1 MNATFRRVVRRFGWL
16 SSVSSAAIFAVL
28 PAFADVVADGTTST
42 NVTTSGTTTNVT
54 AGTIQNGTAFNT
66 FSQFNVN
73 AGTTV
78 NVYQPV
84 NTGALVNIVNGGQSA
99 INGTLNAGLGAPG
112 AAPVATGSNV
122 FFVNSDGFVVS
133 STGTINAGQ
142 LTMSAPTPGFVN
154 DLTNEAKGNFTAS
167 VDTPT
172 AQLFAGSEPLSDGGQ
187 ITVDGQI
194 NATRLA
200 LRSGGLG
207 MMLNG
212 RIKVEDPTSVD
223 PVSVGVNT
231 DGTPQAAGLVTQG
244 GVIRL
249 VSKGTLKTTASSDI
263 TAKRGTNLVG
273 SQGGGVVL
281 GQAKGDVTVDGKI
294 DVSASGTTLG
304 AGGTVFL
311 FTEGSAAMG
320 SSLDVKATSVA
331 GDGGAFVLRA
341 GGVTSPLQAAQGD
354 LSARGS
360 FDMSTSSA
368 TGKAGSVFLRGQ
380 NVSTT
385 GQITTKGGDLVFAA
399 DKNVTL
405 SHDIS
410 TRAGDAAYPL
420 TGDPGAGTAGSI
432 LVAAQDI
439 NVESGTT
446 LRADST
452 AADGGGLIL
461 LSARSFNTG
470 IAWAINPDSESASI
484 TIDNADLKSGSI
496 VVNSVATVSNTLG
509 STDQTVEE
517 QQVDNLEGGTT
528 EQQMTD
534 QINNGLTVMSN
545 LIQQGATTINSMIP
559 LQVQLLDAQ
568 SHVKI
573 NNSKLT
579 ADGNW
584 KNTAITPTALS
595 SGTPSNNGQL
605 GSTGLLEDTYSF
617 LSTPQLNFNSSAQDV
632 VDNITGSLI
641 GGGAP
646 YSLTLK
652 LPSAWDPSSDA
663 LVVQSHAQTT
673 YSISPKAYALGVVMA
688 NSNVESQVL
697 LDGSSLTTKAGDIRL
712 ASTASEDHTVSI
724 AASKVKDYAGALVV
738 TTRELKNQLLVK
750 GGSLTSAGALNA
762 GAFTGKSHSITT
774 GANAGTEGIGAVAIS
789 VDVSQST
796 TEAALGGTIKTGGA
810 LNLDAETLFFNK
822 VHATTATMGVADPS
836 KLIGKKRAANNPMV
850 QAIPSA
856 QGQLQGK
863 PVDPNRPAHIGFGV
877 AIDVQ
882 VDNDNTFAT
891 LGGDYHDFSNVDA
904 LTALGTTLVTATG
917 QPVSVNSAYRFAGP
931 TEGGSSLSRSVSA
944 AFGKLNFAAQR
955 ALDKYNA
962 KHPSSQITQDE
973 LMGKYSQALML
984 TGSVSTMSGKTQ
996 AEIGKDATVNA
1007 AAATV
1012 QSVTRF
1018 PHADPLGDIR
1028 DKWTQFVGQIT
1039 DYTELPSDPSDPTQL
1054 TPPDAPGLIDTIN
1067 PLNFITTDVKSKA
1080 TAPMPKDGSRPVVPE
1095 DQQKLAIGITANV
1108 FNTDN
1113 TTDAVVRNGAVLN
1126 LSGDL
1131 NVLSRQES
1139 LFLHLANLP
1148 KSNPLKGDAEG
1159 AIGVGINIDR
1169 IGSEVSSVIESGA
1182 EVNAVTN
1189 GVNVDAYTRNIAGI
1203 LSFSGGQGTK
1213 TAVNATVATNIA
1225 HAQTVARIGD
1235 DASITGG
1242 AVAISAKDESVE
1254 WAAAGAISA
1263 SENLGVG
1270 ASAGLNISGRKVW
1283 AGIGP
1288 ADETS
1293 ALSGTGNTVIDAE
1306 SLAITAENATT
1317 DVVVG
1322 VAGSKV
1328 QGKPAQQDDPQST
1341 GGTTNQDGSNEDDM
1355 IIPSWLFADDEDQA
1369 VNDQQNLQTPAD
1381 SEGNQQKTGWA
1392 VTGVASLN
1400 LSLGNETV
1408 AALNTAGKIE
1418 LGAELTQTAKN
1429 TALQIAGGGAVSAGL
1444 GKAQDTNALAGAFSV
1459 MVDTRELR
1467 SEVTGAT
1474 INAGGAV
1481 TIGAE
1486 DHATVV
1492 NVAVGGAGTSRGD
1505 IALAGSVAVAVLDGG
1520 STATVKDASITSDA
1534 LSVNATD
1541 GSTTVSVG
1549 GAVGINMDKTKGSG
1563 VGIGIA
1569 VNTVTRSAGASITG
1583 ASTIDTG
1590 AFGITADSTQSIY
1603 GFGVSAGKGKT
1614 GIAGSISVNNIT
1626 GGARADVTGNGAGS
1640 DRMGISA
1647 SSINVDVTEANTI
1660 FSLGGALANG
1670 DNAVGGA
1677 ATVNVIT
1684 STSGATLTDA
1694 KVNGQGGTGG
1704 TGAITMVA
1712 DGSST
1717 ISSIAVAGGVS
1728 DQQTAAGVGLS
1739 ANNISATLEVSAAG
1753 TEALEA
1759 QSIALTATNSREIN
1773 SLGGG
1778 AAASNG
1784 SAGGFASTLNLLTAN
1799 TTSINLANANLS
1811 TIDTG
1816 AISATATAT
1825 GTIRSAAVALSASRD
1840 TSLGGAVTVNVSTA
1854 TTQISSLG
1862 ATLDAGGALS
1872 LNADDTGTIESLAGG
1887 AVLSANGSGVGGAIS
1902 ANFIAHDTGVL
1913 TNGATLSGEGVTLGA
1928 TNGSTLK
1935 SAAVGL
1941 TLTGAGPTAVAG
1953 SLAIGD
1959 IGNTTAVDA
1968 TNTAIDAGTGAISLG
1983 ATRTGQISILS
1994 GSAAGAGDAT
2004 AVGVALS
2011 VASIHGGTTADLITS
2026 DAVTGDTLSVT
2037 AEDTAG
2043 IDAIAVSGAASGQA
2057 AVGGSVVYAQI
2068 GQPGTDGPSVDPL
2081 PGPASEDPV
2090 GGAQSEVASLRD
2102 NALTKLA
2109 TSVADTTNAPDFD
2122 ASQLALTLDA
2132 DAVTRARVELSG
2144 APPALPATT
2153 IDASTTGTIRSLAG
2167 AVAIGGSGA
2176 GVGAG
2181 IGVNLLFAKTE
2192 AELVLPTDAETQAPS
2207 LAVGATQTGTI
2218 ETAAVSGGFSGG
2230 VGAAGSILVNV
2241 MNRQADAH
2249 IRGNGGSGT
2258 RAALRTDR
2266 GDVSVTTTQ
2275 TGTIKALAGSA
2286 GIGGQA
2292 GAGGAIVVN
2301 VMSDDTE
2308 AAVEDAAIL
2317 ARKLDESA
2325 TTNAPLSLAGTLTI
2339 DADQQMTLEALSAAV
2354 GGGGSGA
2361 FAGSF
2366 AVNVA
2371 NGEVYAGLR
2380 RSEAQV
2386 GTMALAA
2393 HSTPSLTANAGSI
2406 SASGGASV
2414 GLGIAINNSA
2424 QTVRA
2429 DITSSTLRA
2438 GHNASLGAYQN
2449 TTFHGNAISG
2459 AGGTVGVT
2467 GSGVN
2472 NTAANTVEAVVQ
2484 GGPIS
2489 LVDATSGLAAP
2500 TRYGSDIATR
2510 GSLLIDAQ
2518 STTSITLLGGSDESK
2533 PADSTDARNEAPDVN
2548 LSISGGATAGVGVS
2562 ASVNTIQNRVK
2573 ARILDDARVVAL
2585 GQEAIDWTDVGGTAQ
2600 TTTGLAMNAQAR
2612 SGISMLTANGSVGGV
2627 AGVSALFGMNLIDD
2641 EALVQLG
2648 SEQGSDLVRL
2658 NPRYDTDFSGDIGSD
2673 TAASAQDVTLNA
2685 DTTNDSALYTVNVAA
2700 GGAAGVGASA
2710 GTTVVTSAAKV
2721 ETYDAQVAAARG
2733 IAASATSKST
2743 LTSFVAGIGGGFV
2756 GVSGNA
2762 NVNVLNSTAEIGI
2775 NGGSFDAG
2783 RDLSLNTLIDNDLYS
2798 MTGGGSGGAVA
2809 VGGAI
2814 QVTVADGT
2822 SKVSVGS
2829 GRAGSIAR
2837 LDAGNDLTA
2846 KADTQLLQKGYAGA
2860 GAAGGAGVALSANL
2874 VVDRAT
2880 TEVAVGDDQELTA
2893 GGKLSLTANE
2903 TADLTG
2909 VAGSIGGGALGVG
2922 ASLDFAS
2929 LQGTTKV
2936 TVGDGAVLKANDAS
2950 NGARGVGRD
2959 GITLSATSERTLNS
2973 TVVSIGAGAIA
2984 VGAAISV
2991 TDLGGAADD
3000 ESGNLSKAMAS
3011 INDELTS
3018 DQSGSGGLDS
3028 NATEQDRQ
3036 NTGGSIIGFAGASDT
3051 QSQIVNA
3058 RQHLNPDATGSDQ
3071 VGVEIGSATLLTNG
3085 DLSLT
3090 SHAKTD
3096 LSQVAGA
3103 GAGSIFGGASSG
3115 IVVSNVSTGAA
3126 VTLQDGAT
3134 LSAGGAVTLGAK
3146 TYGGDDGNVIDASA
3160 STVAAS
3166 GGYTGGAGVTV
3177 ATLNAGASV
3186 QMGAG
3191 VSVSGYSIG
3200 INSDRAGEVKTVTT
3214 NITGGLVGAVGVAV
3228 SSAKSEGTSAIT
3240 IGRSGASLNN
3250 LKSSAGKISLE
3261 TSDGTSAHAEGSGS
3275 SGGLAGSGN
3284 SVVVSGTNLGNS
3296 AVSVLRTTVNAG
3308 GAFDLQNTNGGA
3320 AFAEAHGIS
3329 VAAGV
3334 SIGAGVATS
3343 RADMNVTTLF
3353 AANVTAS
3360 DITINSEI
3368 KRTDGRMTSQAK
3380 AQSTS
3385 GGLLSGN
3392 GAAAHAYSSYG
3403 ITSTLTGNL
3412 TATNAISLSADASA
3426 VKVDAFAT
3434 GRSGGAVAVG
3444 VTLAYAGQDT
3454 ANGDS
3459 GDVAFSINNAVLKGK
3474 VVTLGAGN
3482 APDISAGADSGSGG
3496 LVSGSGAETHV
3507 TTDTKSTFDI
3517 GTAGTTVITAT
3528 DRLQITSAQNA
3539 TFASSVDTVSAA
3551 AVGYSGALS
3560 RNTIGAATAL
3570 TLGGNTT
3577 IAARN
3582 IEIGADTTF
3591 KRPDN
3596 GYNLVS
3602 GSGGAIDVAAMR
3614 SFVTVNAST
3623 DLNISDGAMLLQS
3636 GVADGGQTFDL
3647 GASTNMVFLD
3657 RLKLD
3662 SGGAIASP
3670 NGNSTVDIQTNTAH
3684 VTIGSAKLLAM
3695 DDLDVY
3701 AGGDANIKSEVDTT
3715 SYGLS
3720 GAASGNTVATYNA
3733 DNKISLTSGADLQSF
3748 TDIGLRAG
3756 YTSKGAQ
3763 KVDVNAETR
3772 VFNKTAFPING
3783 TPGADATAN
3792 MNQRVSVGTGASVAA
3807 VHDVY
3812 VFAERGGGDVLGY
3825 GRGKDLYREVAAA
3838 IGSALSE
3845 AFGGDPVSLDI
3856 ESGTS
3861 TDKGANMIEVNGYVR
3876 AGSRNKQILILDE
3889 NNHLDNGSESYVNSQ
3904 GQTVNYTNENADG
3917 ILNDPSNPDPEI
3929 QAMITQGTVQNELA
3943 SRIAELQAKIDDPIL
3958 GKDTQAVTAWKAE
3971 IEALAS
3977 RLDSTNTGTV
3987 DFINLPDIR
3996 ASGGSIYMR
4005 ADTVQGS
4012 STGTLD
4018 APGNAQ
4024 IVVHVYSDAFVN
4036 AGSMEIP
4043 SSDGGRIYFNDVSVT
4058 TPDDVQRLANPK
4070 GTPIDYK
4077 MISGNDAGESKI
4089 ELVTY
4094 GNGSI
4099 TLNGAITNL
4108 DGSVL
4113 VNSNFGDLDVRADI
4127 SAKTI
4132 NLSAGGN
4139 FTQGY
4144 TPGLRNEGGEPRS
4157 IYAGYFNKVDNVVR
4171 DYLAGG
4177 FDVSGYDG
4185 GSMTASYGSS
4195 ISLPTPSVPDFTIEP
4210 RQSSIKAGANV
4221 YITADQ
4227 LNINGLI
4234 QAGVGSYDVTID
4246 DGLLSDLSSFSTT
4259 QPTVLFNPS
4268 EPVNNNIVRKPYVSA
4283 NDVWVKYDP
4292 TATNAEGVQT
4302 GAITISPMIVKGGT
4316 VEITGQIL
4324 STGAGRIESLDG
4336 FGNINVTNKTSLP
4349 VVFDRVDTGEAG
4361 ANGQGLEGL
4370 VRITDTDPLK
4380 KTAAG
4385 NNLITEYRRIGQ
4397 TLKVYDNSS
4406 TYDSVTKTYGEG
4418 ADAVSVTRIVPTTLV
4433 NSSTVDSGRSASYQ
4447 PVLNRD
4453 MVLLQSEIITQVTN
4467 YTQKTFYFW
4476 APFSKDIKSKSDPAK
4491 VTKLDPDVVFGAS
4504 GAYVTSENTSIN
4516 GGDYSYGFTGERTSY
4531 SNVKGAVTTDDKRVL
4546 GIGDVYK
4553 TWSETSTANVLYKH
4567 RLRAD
4572 YPIDI
4577 VFSGSDSG
4585 ALNITSGGD
4594 VIFKKTVSNLV
4605 GDTNITSDNG
4615 SVVTASPQI
4624 TATLGNLDISAENG
4638 RIGGVSGAFR
4648 VDQSEGS
4655 RLTAVGGSAVNIRE
4669 MSGSMTI
4676 GNVEAKDRPANTD
4689 AAITGTVKLFADGD
4703 IKMADQSTGAV
4714 TATSVDLIS
4723 LNGNIGSLDSAFAP
4737 VWVSLNGGVLDAT
4750 ANKDVVIGARSGDL
4764 PVHSVTAQ
4772 TGSATLAAFN
4782 GSILDRNNIEV
4793 RDIRSE
4799 SELAKLWTQD
4809 MGLDDTVA
4817 QDARAQQQLDALAAS
4832 REHDY
4837 RAYWKARTD
4846 AGGGSISYTMDASD
4860 QTALLNSGWTQAQL
4874 DDYISQQQGLYA
4886 EWNNETVE
4894 QTSFTYTPTADD
4906 RAAVLQGIGWTTD
4919 ELKHWIRAGLIKGTG
4934 DTNTRIE
4941 DPNINAYKDINLLA
4955 SDTIGEMLD
4964 PYTVGAGNDLTQDLL
4979 VLSQAEPSDLTFTSD
4994 GKVVVR
5000 RAEDL
5005 NFAFTGL
5012 DTAGAPVGTLNA
5024 DALGTDVFLGAETAA
5039 AIKEVNAAGDV
5050 TIKLDGTMSDAHSG
5064 NPAVTGRIIVLES
5077 GNTAPIATE
5086 TNPLTVQVR
5095 TGGMLTARSGVE
5107 VNIAAT
5113 GDLPLAEAYAPGPV
5127 RISATGAITDALA
5140 TGAVRISAGSL
5151 KLTGSSIGTSA
5162 VALPFT
5168 LTDTANGGAL
5178 DVTTTA
5184 GDAWLSATGDL
5195 PIASARIAGG
5205 GKITTDGLMSLTG
5218 TDTLGFGTG
5227 STLELET
5234 ALGLDT
5240 SASSGTDAK
5249 GGTLSLVTGG
5259 PVGSATR
5266 RFETALGTFNYT
5278 ATGTDPTPLW
5288 MREADDLTIASLTQM
5303 TADSPTDITVGGALT
5318 IGTITSP
5325 DEVRLDAASFT
5336 EGRIVAK
5343 RTKLTAS
5350 GTIGSVTPLSLTTG
5364 SLYAAT
5370 VDGDIR
5376 LALSDRATD
5385 FEQVTAGGTGAIAL
5399 TSVNAPL
5406 TLLSGPGIT
5415 TQGGAIGLGV
5425 TSLVANA
5432 DILSHDGAISIKSA
5446 GLLQQAAGTSIDA
5459 GTGTIGLD
5467 VAGNMVA
5474 AHVVTQSTADP
5485 ALIVGVKGALS
5496 IASGQSGTVFE
5507 ANAAGAGTVL
5517 TLGSMTPIGPN
5528 GLPVA
5533 FDHVTATVATG
5544 AMHLNERDAIRLDR
5558 LQTNDG
5564 LIDLYAGGPITVRD
5578 IAAGG
5583 ASPIVISAGRG
5594 DIRSD
5599 GAQLA
5604 GGDLRLF
5611 AFNGAITG
5619 ETGTAFMGDMSDGAT
5634 GHFYADGDVTYTETA
5649 GDLRAGFALSQ
5660 NGALKLDSA
5669 SGQMALGV
5677 LGARTDLTLAADD
5690 ALRVTILGGATV
5702 DLADEQT
5709 LQLIHPE
5716 LYGQREAQAP
5726 NNADLRARNAGSSL
5740 YAGLLNV
5747 RDTLGLHADNIDA
5760 YLYDVTPADALALT
5774 LDGHDDGMAAQV
5786 DVSSI
5791 GDGPVLFIPEAQ
5803 YFDDVRGRLGGRDRA
5818 RGTLNLVRGR
5828 ITTGSVSHAGP
5839 VLNGYDV
5846 VIGGDVWFYQQ
5857 GFSVLAQAVY
5867 DKLSTVA
5874 DAQTLA
5880 INAGKYSFSQSNRID
5895 LNVTEGLVLNRRLA
5909 GTGINGGQGFG
5920 FNVGVE
5926 TDLLGFPFTT
5936 SGAGAGVTTP
5946 GQIMRLPSTQ
5956 PEKEEPRV
5964 TWVVS
5969 SAE

>member
-1 MNATFRRVVRRFGWL
+1 MNATFRCMVRRFGWL
-16 SSVSSAAIFAVL
+16 SSVSSAVIFAVV
-28 PAFADVVADGTTST
+28 PSFADVIADGTTST
-42 NVTTSGTTTNVT
+42 TVATNGSTTNVT
-54 AGTIQNGTAFNT
+54 TGTIQNGTAFNT

-73 AGTTV
+73 AGATV

-84 NTGALVNIVNGGQSA
+84 DTSALVNIVNGGQSS
-99 INGTLNAGLGAPG
+99 ISGTLNAGFGNPG
-112 AAPVATGSNV
+112 IAPVATGSNV

-133 STGTINAGQ
+133 SSGTINAGQ
-142 LTMSAPTPGFVN
+142 LTMSAPTPDFVN
-154 DLTNEAKGNFTAS
+154 DLTDEAQGNFVAAI
-167 VDTPT
+167 DTPT
-172 AQLFAGSEPLSDGGQ
+172 AQLFAGAEPLSDSGQ

-194 NATRLA
+194 NATQLA

-223 PVSVGVNT
+223 PISVGVNT

-249 VSKGTLKTTASSDI
+249 VSKGGLTTTASSDI
-263 TAKRGTNLVG
+263 TAKRGSDLVE

-281 GQAKGDVTVDGKI
+281 GQAKGDVSVDGKI
-294 DVSASGTTLG
+294 DVSGSGTVTG

-311 FTEGSAAMG
+311 FTEGSAVMG

-341 GGVTSPLQAAQGD
+341 DGATDPLLAAAQGD
-354 LSARGS
+354 LSAQGN

-368 TGKAGSVFLRGQ
+368 SGEAGSVFLRAQ
-380 NVSTT
+380 NISTT

-399 DKNVTL
+399 DENVTL
-405 SHDIS
+405 SHDIT
-410 TRAGDAAYPL
+410 TRAGDAADPV

-432 LVAAQDI
+432 LVAAQHI

-446 LRADST
+446 LRADSA

-470 IAWAINPDSESASI
+470 IAWAIDPESESASI

-509 STDQTVEE
+509 SDELGVEE
-517 QQVDNLEGGTT
+517 EQVDDLEGETA
-528 EQQMTD
+528 EEAMTA
-534 QINNGLTVMSN
+534 QINNGLTLMSD
-545 LIQQGATTINSMIP
+545 LIQQGATTLNSMSP
-559 LQVQLLDAQ
+559 LQLQFLDAQ
-568 SHVKI
+568 SHVTI
-573 NNSKLT
+573 TNSALT

-584 KNTAITPTALS
+584 KNKAITPTAFS

-605 GSTGLLEDTYSF
+605 GATGLLEDTYSF
-617 LSTPQLNFNSSAQDV
+617 LSTPQLSFDSSAQDV
-632 VDNITGSLI
+632 VANITGSLI

-673 YSISPKAYALGVVMA
+673 YSIAPKAYALGVVLA
-688 NSNVESQVL
+688 DSNIVSQVL
-697 LDGSSLTTKAGDIRL
+697 LDGSSLTTNAGDMRL
-712 ASTASEDHTVSI
+712 VSTASEDHTVSI
-724 AASKVKDYAGALVV
+724 SASKVQNYAGALVV
-738 TTRELKNQLLVK
+738 TTRALKNQLLVK

-789 VDVSQST
+789 VDVSQSM
-796 TEAALGGTIKTGGA
+796 TEAALGGTINTGGA

-822 VHATTATMGVADPS
+822 VHSTTATMGVTDPS
-836 KLIGKKRAANNPMV
+836 KLIGKKRAANSPMV
-850 QAIPSA
+850 QAIPGA
-856 QGQLQGK
+856 QGQLQGT
-863 PVDPNRPAHIGFGV
+863 PVDPNRAPHIGFGV

-882 VDNDNTFAT
+882 VDIDNTFAT
-891 LGGDYHDFSNVDA
+891 LGGDYHDFSNADA
-904 LTALGTTLVTATG
+904 LTALGTTHVTATG
-917 QPVSVNSAYRFAGP
+917 QPVSVNSAYRFAGV

-944 AFGKLNFAAQR
+944 AFGKLNYAAQH

-962 KHPSSQITQDE
+962 THTDQIDQDE

-984 TGSVSTMSGKTQ
+984 TGSVSTMSGTTQ

-1007 AAATV
+1007 GAATV

-1028 DKWTQFVGQIT
+1028 DKWDQFVGQIT

-1080 TAPMPKDGSRPVVPE
+1080 TAPVPSDGSRPVVPE
-1095 DQQKLAIGITANV
+1095 DEQKLAIGITANV

-1113 TTDAVVRNGAVLN
+1113 TTDAVIRNGAELN
-1126 LSGDL
+1126 LTGDL
-1131 NVLSRQES
+1131 EVLSSQEG

-1182 EVNAVTN
+1182 TVNAGAN

-1225 HAQTVARIGD
+1225 HAETVARIGD

-1242 AVAISAKDESVE
+1242 AVTITAKDESVE

-1263 SENLGVG
+1263 SENVGVG

-1288 ADETS
+1288 ADETA
-1293 ALSGTGNTVIDAE
+1293 ALSGAGNTIINAD
-1306 SLAITAENATT
+1306 SLTITAENATT

-1341 GGTTNQDGSNEDDM
+1341 GGTTNSDGSNDDDM
-1355 IIPSWLFADDEDQA
+1355 IIPSWLFADDEDEAINEQKN
-1369 VNDQQNLQTPAD
+1369 VQTPAD
-1381 SEGNQQKTGWA
+1381 SEGNQQQSGWA

-1418 LGAELTQTAKN
+1418 LSAELTQTAKN

-1444 GKAQDTNALAGAFSV
+1444 GQAQDTNALAGAFSV

-1474 INAGGAV
+1474 INAGQAV
-1481 TIGAE
+1481 AIGAE

-1505 IALAGSVAVAVLDGG
+1505 IALAGSVAVAVLDG
-1520 STATVKDASITSDA
+1520 STTAAVRDASITSDA
-1534 LSVNATD
+1534 LNVSATD

-1590 AFGITADSTQSIY
+1590 AFGIKADSSQSIY

-1614 GIAGSISVNNIT
+1614 GVAGSVSVNNIT
-1626 GGARADVTGNGAGS
+1626 GGARADVIGNGAGT

-1647 SSINVDVTEANTI
+1647 SSINVGVTEANTI

-1684 STSGATLTDA
+1684 SNSGATLTDA
-1694 KVNGQGGTGG
+1694 KVTGQGGTGG
-1704 TGAITMVA
+1704 TGAIMIGAT
-1712 DGSST
+1712 GSST
-1717 ISSIAVAGGVS
+1717 ISSIAVAGAVAETE
-1728 DQQTAAGVGLS
+1728 TAAGVGLS
-1739 ANNISATLEVSAAG
+1739 ANNISTTLEVSAAG
-1753 TEALEA
+1753 TEALDAE
-1759 QSIALTATNSREIN
+1759 SIALTAMNAREIN

-1784 SAGGFASTLNLLTAN
+1784 SAGGFAGTLNLLTAN
-1799 TTSINLANANLS
+1799 TTSIDLANANLS
-1811 TIDTG
+1811 TAGTG
-1816 AISATATAT
+1816 EISATATAN

-1854 TTQISSLG
+1854 TTQVSAEN
-1862 ATLDAGGALS
+1862 ATLDAGGALT

-1887 AVLSANGSGVGGAIS
+1887 AALSAGGTGVGGAVA

-1913 TNGATLSGEGVTLGA
+1913 TNGADMAGEGVTLDA
-1928 TNGSTLK
+1928 ENGSTIT
-1935 SAAVGL
+1935 SGAVGL
-1941 TLTGAGPTAVAG
+1941 AGGGTNAVAG
-1953 SLAIGD
+1953 SIAIGD

-1968 TNTAIDAGTGAISLG
+1968 TSVKIDGGTGAVSLS
-1983 ATRTGQISILS
+1983 AARTGQISILS
-1994 GSAAGAGDAT
+1994 GAAAAGGNN
-2004 AVGVALS
+2004 AVGVALT
-2011 VASIHGGTTADLITS
+2011 VATIHGGTTADLITG
-2026 DAVTGDTLSVT
+2026 DAVSGESLNVT

-2043 IDAIAVSGAASGQA
+2043 IDAIAVSGTASGQVSVA
-2057 AVGGSVVYAQI
+2057 GSVVYTQI
-2068 GQPGTDGPSVDPL
+2068 GQPGADGPSVEPL
-2081 PGPASEDPV
+2081 PGQSSEDPV
-2090 GGAQSEVASLRD
+2090 GDAQTDVSNRRDDAVAGLVS
-2102 NALTKLA
+2102 NMSA
-2109 TSVADTTNAPDFD
+2109 TTQAPDFD
-2122 ASQLALTLDA
+2122 ANQLALTLDA

-2144 APPALPATT
+2144 TTPALPATT
-2153 IDASTTGTIRSLAG
+2153 ISSSSTGTIRSLAG

-2192 AELVLPTDAETQAPS
+2192 AELVLPTDVETQAS
-2207 LAVGATQTGTI
+2207 SVSVGATQTGTI

-2230 VGAAGSILVNV
+2230 VGGAGSILVNV
-2241 MNRQADAH
+2241 MNRQADAY
-2249 IRGNGGSGT
+2249 IRDNGGAGT

-2266 GDVSVTTTQ
+2266 GDVSVTTAQ

-2308 AAVEDAAIL
+2308 AAVEDATIL
-2317 ARKLDESA
+2317 ARKLDESETA
-2325 TTNAPLSLAGTLTI
+2325 GAPLSLAGTLTI

-2386 GTMALAA
+2386 GAMTLAA

-2406 SASGGASV
+2406 SGSGGASV

-2438 GHNASLGAYQN
+2438 GQNASLGAYQN

-2489 LVDATSGLAAP
+2489 LVDASSGLSEP

-2518 STTSITLLGGSDESK
+2518 STTSITLLGGSDEAK

-2548 LSISGGATAGVGVS
+2548 LSLSGGATAGVGAS
-2562 ASVNTIQNRVK
+2562 ASVNTIQNQVT
-2573 ARILDDARVVAL
+2573 ARIVDDARVVAL
-2585 GQEAIDWTDVGGTAQ
+2585 GQEAIDWNDVDGIAQ
-2600 TTTGLAMNAQAR
+2600 TSNGLAMNAQAR
-2612 SGISMLTANGSVGGV
+2612 SGIAMLTANGSVGGV

-2641 EALVQLG
+2641 AALVQLG
-2648 SEQGSDLVRL
+2648 SEQGSDLVRI
-2658 NPRYDTDFSGDIGSD
+2658 NPRYDTDFESDLGSKV
-2673 TAASAQDVTLNA
+2673 ASTAQDVTLNA
-2685 DTTNDSALYTVNVAA
+2685 DTANDSALYTVNVAI

-2710 GTTVVTSAAKV
+2710 GTTLVTSSAKV
-2721 ETYDAQVAAARG
+2721 ETYDAQLAAARD
-2733 IAASATSKST
+2733 IAVSATNKST
-2743 LTSFVAGIGGGFV
+2743 LTSFVAGVGGGFV
-2756 GVSGNA
+2756 GVTGNA
-2762 NVNVLNSTAEIGI
+2762 NVNVLSSTAEVGI
-2775 NGGSFDAG
+2775 HGGSFDAG
-2783 RDLSLNTLIDNDLYS
+2783 HDLSLSTLIDNDLYS
-2798 MTGGGSGGAVA
+2798 MTGGGSGGVVA

-2822 SKVSVGS
+2822 SKVSVDS
-2829 GRAGSIAR
+2829 GRAGGIAR
-2837 LDAGNDLTA
+2837 LDAGNDLSA
-2846 KADTQLLQKGYAGA
+2846 NADTQLLQEGYAGA
-2860 GAAGGAGVALSANL
+2860 GAVAGAGVALSANL
-2874 VVDRAT
+2874 VMDRAT
-2880 TEVAVGDDQELTA
+2880 TEVAIGDEQSLAA
-2893 GGKLSLTANE
+2893 GGKLSLTAHE

-2909 VAGSIGGGALGVG
+2909 VAGSIGAGALGVG

-2950 NGARGVGRD
+2950 DGVRGVGRD
-2959 GITLSATSERTLNS
+2959 GIHLSATSERTLGS
-2973 TVVSIGAGAIA
+2973 TVVSVGAGAIA
-2984 VGAAISV
+2984 AGAAISV
-2991 TDLGGAADD
+2991 VDLGGVADD
-3000 ESGNLSKAMAS
+3000 ESGNLSNAMAS
-3011 INDELTS
+3011 INEELTS
-3018 DQSGSGGLDS
+3018 DQNGSGGLEAD
-3028 NATEQDRQ
+3028 ATEQDRQ
-3036 NTGGSIIGFAGASDT
+3036 NTAGSIIGFAGASDT
-3051 QSQIVNA
+3051 QNQIVTA
-3058 RQHLNPDATGSDQ
+3058 RQDLNPDATGSDQ
-3071 VGVEIGSATLLTNG
+3071 VGVEVGSATLLTNG

-3090 SHAKTD
+3090 SAARTD
-3096 LSQVAGA
+3096 VSQVAGA

-3126 VTLQDGAT
+3126 VTLHDGAK

-3146 TYGGDDGNVIDASA
+3146 TYGDDEGSVIDASA

-3177 ATLNAGASV
+3177 ATLNTGASV
-3186 QMGAG
+3186 QIGAD

-3200 INSDRAGEVKTVTT
+3200 ISADRTGEVKAVTT
-3214 NITGGLVGAVGVAV
+3214 NVTGGLAGAVGVAV
-3228 SSAKSEGTSAIT
+3228 ASAKSEGTSAIT
-3240 IGRSGASLNN
+3240 IGRDGAIQSELT
-3250 LKSSAGKISLE
+3250 SSADKISLE

-3275 SGGLAGSGN
+3275 SGGIAGSGN
-3284 SVVVSGTNLGNS
+3284 SVVVTATNAGNS

-3308 GAFDLQNTNGGA
+3308 GAFELQNTNGGA
-3320 AFAEAHGIS
+3320 AYAEAHGIS

-3343 RADMNVTTLF
+3343 RADMNVATLF
-3353 AANVTAS
+3353 DADVSAS

-3368 KRTDGRMTSQAK
+3368 KRTDDRMTSQAK

-3385 GGLLSGN
+3385 GGLLAGN

-3403 ITSTLTGNL
+3403 ITSTLSGEL
-3412 TATNAISLSADASA
+3412 IATNAISLGADASA
-3426 VKVDAFAT
+3426 VKVDAFVT

-3444 VTLAYAGQDT
+3444 LTLAYAGQDT

-3459 GDVAFSINNAVLKGK
+3459 GDVAFSINNAAITGK

-3482 APDISAGADSGSGG
+3482 APDISASADSGSGG
-3496 LVSGSGAETHV
+3496 LVSGSGAEAHI
-3507 TTDTKSTFDI
+3507 TTDTKSTLDI
-3517 GTAGTTVITAT
+3517 GTTGTTVIAAT
-3528 DRLQITSAQNA
+3528 DRLQITSAQNG
-3539 TFASSVDTVSAA
+3539 TLASSVDTVSAA
-3551 AVGYSGALS
+3551 ALGYSGALS
-3560 RNTIGAATAL
+3560 RNTIDAATAL

-3577 IAARN
+3577 IAAHN
-3582 IEIGADTTF
+3582 IDIGADTTF
-3591 KRPDN
+3591 KRPDI

-3623 DLNISDGAMLLQS
+3623 DLNINDGAMLLQA

-3647 GASTNMVFLD
+3647 GASTNMIFYD

-3670 NGNSTVDIQTNTAH
+3670 NGNSTVEIQTNTAH
-3684 VTIGSAKLLAM
+3684 VTIGSATLLAM
-3695 DDLDVY
+3695 DDLDIY
-3701 AGGDANIKSEVDTT
+3701 AGGDATIKSEVDTA

-3756 YTSKGAQ
+3756 YTSNGAQ
-3763 KVDVNAETR
+3763 QVDVKAETR

-3812 VFAERGGGDVLGY
+3812 VFAERGGGEVLGY
-3825 GRGKDLYREVAAA
+3825 GRGKDLYREVAAE

-3861 TDKGANMIEVNGYVR
+3861 TDTGENMIEVNGYVR

-3889 NNHLDNGSESYVNSQ
+3889 NNSLDNASESYTNSQ
-3904 GQTVNYTNENADG
+3904 GQTVNYSNEDANG
-3917 ILNDPSNPDPEI
+3917 ILNDTDNPDPEI
-3929 QAMITQGTVQNELA
+3929 QAMITQATVQNELA
-3943 SRIAELQAKIDDPIL
+3943 SRIKELQEKIDDPIL
-3958 GKDTQAVTAWKAE
+3958 GEDTQAVTAWEAE
-3971 IEALAS
+3971 IAALDS
-3977 RLDSTNTGTV
+3977 RLDTVTTGTV
-3987 DFINLPDIR
+3987 DFINLPDMR

-4024 IVVHVYSDAFVN
+4024 IVVHVYSDAHVN

-4043 SSDGGRIYFNDVSVT
+4043 SSDGGRIYFNDVAVN
-4058 TPDDVQRLANPK
+4058 TPNDVQLLANPK
-4070 GTPIDYK
+4070 GAPIDYK
-4077 MISGNDAGESKI
+4077 MISGNDVGETKI

-4099 TLNGAITNL
+4099 NLNGAITNL

-4144 TPGLRNEGGEPRS
+4144 TPGLRNEGGDPRS
-4157 IYAGYFNKVDNVVR
+4157 IYASYFDQVDNVTR
-4171 DYLAGG
+4171 AYLAAG
-4177 FDVSGYDG
+4177 FDVTGYDG
-4185 GSMTASYGSS
+4185 DTMTASNSWITLS
-4195 ISLPTPSVPDFTIEP
+4195 TPSVPEFELEP

-4234 QAGVGSYDVTID
+4234 QAGVGSYDVIIG
-4246 DGLLSDLSSFSTT
+4246 DGLLTDLSNFSTT
-4259 QPTVLFNPS
+4259 LSTVLFNPS
-4268 EPVNNNIVRKPYVSA
+4268 EPVNDNIVRKSYVTA
-4283 NDVWVKYDP
+4283 NDVWVEYDP
-4292 TATNAEGVQT
+4292 TATNADGVQT
-4302 GAITISPMIVKGGT
+4302 GAITISPMVVKGGT

-4324 STGAGRIESLDG
+4324 STGAGQIESLDG
-4336 FGNINVTNKTSLP
+4336 FGSINVTNNTSIP
-4349 VVFDRVDTGEAG
+4349 VVFDRIDTGEAG

-4380 KTAAG
+4380 AVGG
-4385 NNLITEYRRIGQ
+4385 NPLITEYRRIGQ
-4397 TLKVYDNSS
+4397 TLEVYDNSS
-4406 TYDSVTKTYGEG
+4406 TYDSVTKTYGDG
-4418 ADAVSVTRIVPTTLV
+4418 DNAVSVTRIVPTTLKDT
-4433 NSSTVDSGRSASYQ
+4433 STADSGRSASYQ
-4447 PVLNRD
+4447 PVANRD
-4453 MVLLQSEIITQVTN
+4453 MVVLQSEVVTQVTN

-4476 APFSKDIKSKSDPAK
+4476 APVAAEIQSKSEAAE
-4491 VTKLDPDVVFGAS
+4491 VTKLDPTVTFGANGS
-4504 GAYVTSENTSIN
+4504 YVTSENSAIN
-4516 GGDYSYGFTGERTSY
+4516 GGDYRYGFTGERTSY
-4531 SNVKGAVTTDDKRVL
+4531 SNSKGAVTVDDKRIL
-4546 GIGDVYK
+4546 GIGDVYES
-4553 TWSETSTANVLYKH
+4553 WSETSTADVLYQH

-4572 YPIDI
+4572 YPIKI

-4605 GDTNITSDNG
+4605 GDTSITSNNG
-4615 SVVTASPQI
+4615 SIVTASPQI
-4624 TATLGNLDISAENG
+4624 TATLGSLELSAENG
-4638 RIGGVSGAFR
+4638 RIGGVTGAFR

-4655 RLTAVGGSAVNIRE
+4655 LLTATGGSAVNIRE

-4676 GNVEAKDRPANTD
+4676 GNVEAKDRPGNTD
-4689 AAITGTVKLFADGD
+4689 APITGTVMLFADGD
-4703 IKMADQSTGAV
+4703 IKMADPDTGAV
-4714 TATSVDLIS
+4714 TATSVDLTS
-4723 LNGNIGSLDSAFAP
+4723 LNGSIGSDDGSFEH

-4750 ANKDVVIGARSGDL
+4750 ANKDVVIGTRSGNL

-4772 TGSATLAAFN
+4772 TGSVTLAALD
-4782 GSILDRNNIEV
+4782 GSILDRNNAEV

-4809 MGLDDTVA
+4809 MGLDDEVA
-4817 QDARAQQQLDALAAS
+4817 QNNRAQQQLDALAAS
-4832 REHDY
+4832 REHEY
-4837 RAYWKARTD
+4837 RAYWRARTEN
-4846 AGGGSISYTMDASD
+4846 GGNPISYEMDASD
-4860 QTALLNSGWTQAQL
+4860 MAALLDGGWTQAQL
-4874 DDYISQQQGLYA
+4874 DDYISQQQGFYA
-4886 EWNNETVE
+4886 EWNTETAE

-4906 RAAVLQGIGWTTD
+4906 QAKLLEGIGWTTD
-4919 ELKHWIRAGLIKGTG
+4919 ELNHWIRAGLIKGTG

-4941 DPNINAYKDINLLA
+4941 DPNISAYKDINLEA
-4955 SDTIGEMLD
+4955 TGTIGEMLE
-4964 PYTVGAGNDLTQDLL
+4964 PYTVGGSNDLTQDLQI
-4979 VLSQAEPSDLTFTSD
+4979 LSQAEPSDLTFTTD
-4994 GKVVVR
+4994 GKVIVR

-5012 DTAGAPVGTLNA
+5012 DASGAPVGTLNA
-5024 DALGTDVFLGAETAA
+5024 VALGTDVFLGAETAA
-5039 AIKEVNAAGDV
+5039 SIKEVNAARDV
-5050 TIKLDGTMSDAHSG
+5050 TIKLDGMMSDAHSDST
-5064 NPAVTGRIIVLES
+5064 PAVTGRIIVLES
-5077 GNTAPIATE
+5077 GNNAPIATE
-5086 TNPLTVQVR
+5086 ADPLTVQVR

-5113 GDLPLAEAYAPGPV
+5113 GDLPLAEAFAPGAV

-5162 VALPFT
+5162 VVLPFT

-5195 PIASARIAGG
+5195 PVVSAQISGG
-5205 GKITTDGLMSLTG
+5205 GKITTDGLMSFIG

-5227 STLELET
+5227 SALELET
-5234 ALGLDT
+5234 ALGLT
-5240 SASSGTDAK
+5240 TTASSGTDAA
-5249 GGTLSLVTGG
+5249 GGTLSIVTGG
-5259 PVGSATR
+5259 PVGSESK

-5278 ATGTDPTPLW
+5278 AAGVAPTPLW
-5288 MREADDLTIASLTQM
+5288 MREADSLTISSLTQL
-5303 TADSPTDITVGGALT
+5303 TAGSPTDITVGGALT

-5336 EGRIVAK
+5336 QGRIVAE
-5343 RTKLTAS
+5343 RIKLTAS
-5350 GTIGSVTPLSLTTG
+5350 HIIGSIAPLSLTTG

-5370 VDGDIR
+5370 LDGDIR

-5385 FEQVTAGGTGAIAL
+5385 LEQVTAGGAGEIAL

-5406 TLLSGPGIT
+5406 TLLAGPGIT
-5415 TQGGAIGLGV
+5415 TQGGAIGLDV

-5432 DILSHDGAISIKSA
+5432 DILSHDGEVSIKSA
-5446 GLLQQAAGTSIDA
+5446 GLLQQAADTSIDA
-5459 GTGTIGLD
+5459 GTGTISLD
-5467 VAGNMVA
+5467 VAGDMIA
-5474 AHVVTQSTADP
+5474 SHVVTQSTADP
-5485 ALIVGVKGALS
+5485 ALTVEVKGALS

-5507 ANAAGAGTVL
+5507 ANAAGAGTLL
-5517 TLGSMTPIGPN
+5517 TLGSMLPVGPN

-5533 FDHVTATVATG
+5533 FDHVTATVAAG
-5544 AMHLNERDAIRLDR
+5544 AMHLNERDSIRLDQ

-5564 LIDLYAGGPITVRD
+5564 LIDLYAGGSVTVRD
-5578 IAAGG
+5578 ITAGG
-5583 ASPIVISAGRG
+5583 GSPIVISSGQG
-5594 DIRSD
+5594 DILSD
-5599 GAQLA
+5599 GAALT
-5604 GGDLRLF
+5604 GGDVRLF
-5611 AFNGAITG
+5611 AFNGEIAG
-5619 ETGTAFMGDMSDGAT
+5619 ETGASFMGDMSDGAT

-5649 GDLRAGFALSQ
+5649 GDLRAGFALSES
-5660 NGALKLDSA
+5660 GALYLDA
-5669 SGQMALGV
+5669 MSGGMTLGV
-5677 LGARTDLTLAADD
+5677 LGARTDLALAADD
-5690 ALRVTILGGATV
+5690 ELRVMILGGATV

-5726 NNADLRARNAGSSL
+5726 NSADLRARNAGSTL

-5760 YLYDVTPADALALT
+5760 YLYDVTPTDSLALT
-5774 LDGHDDGMAAQV
+5774 LDGNDDGMAAQV

-5791 GDGPVLFIPEAQ
+5791 GDGPVLFISESQ
-5803 YFDDVRGRLGGRDRA
+5803 YFDDVRGRLSGRDWA

-5880 INAGKYSFSQSNRID
+5880 INAGKYSFSQSNQID

-5936 SGAGAGVTTP
+5936 SGARAGVTSP

-5956 PEKEEPRV
+5956 PQKEEPRV
-5964 TWVVS
+5964 TWVLS
-5969 SAE
+5969 SVE

>member
-1 MNATFRRVVRRFGWL
+1 M
-16 SSVSSAAIFAVL
+16 SSVSAAAIFAVL
-28 PAFADVVADGTTST
+28 PAFADVVADGTTNTTVSTSGGAT
-42 NVTTSGTTTNVT
+42 NVTT
-54 AGTIQNGTAFNT
+54 GTIQNDTAFNT
-66 FSQFNVN
+66 FSQFNVT

-78 NVYQPV
+78 NVYQPA
-84 NTGALVNIVNGGQSA
+84 NTNALVNIINGGQSSIA
-99 INGTLNAGLGAPG
+99 GTLNAGFGAPG
-112 AAPVATGSNV
+112 VAPVATGSNV

-154 DLTNEAKGNFTAS
+154 DLTSEAQGNFTAS
-167 VDTPT
+167 VDKPT
-172 AQLFAGSEPLSDGGQ
+172 AQLFAGSEPLSDSGQ

-212 RIKVEDPTSVD
+212 RITVEDPTSVD
-223 PVSVGVNT
+223 PISVGVNT
-231 DGTPQAAGLVTQG
+231 DGTPQAVGLVSQG

-249 VSKGTLKTTASSDI
+249 VSKGGLAAGSSSNI
-263 TAKRGTNLVG
+263 TAKRGTNVLD

-281 GQAKGDVTVDGKI
+281 GQAQGEINVDGKI
-294 DVSASGTTLG
+294 DVSASGTLTG

-311 FTEGSAAMG
+311 FTEGSAVMG
-320 SSLDVKATSVA
+320 SGLDVKATSVA

-341 GGVTSPLQAAQGD
+341 GGVTSPLQVAQGD
-354 LSARGS
+354 LSAQGA

-368 TGKAGSVFLRGQ
+368 TGKAGFVFLRGQ
-380 NVSTT
+380 NISTA
-385 GQITTKGGDLVFAA
+385 GQITTKGGDLAFAA
-399 DKNVTL
+399 DKTVTL

-410 TRAGDAAYPL
+410 TRAGDAV
-420 TGDPGAGTAGSI
+420 DPIAGTPGEGTAGSI

-439 NVESGTT
+439 NVSSGTT

-452 AADGGGLIL
+452 APDGGGLIL

-496 VVNSVATVSNTLG
+496 VVNSVATVSNSLG
-509 STDQTVEE
+509 SDNLAVEE
-517 QQVDNLEGGTT
+517 QQVDDLEGGTT

-534 QINNGLTVMSN
+534 QINNGLTLMTN
-545 LIQQGATTINSMIP
+545 LIQQGATTINSMFP

-573 NNSKLT
+573 TNSTLT

-584 KNTAITPTALS
+584 KDKAITPTALS
-595 SGTPSNNGQL
+595 GGTPSNNGQL
-605 GSTGLLEDTYSF
+605 GATGLLEDTYSF
-617 LSTPQLNFNSSAQDV
+617 LSTPQLNFNSSVQDV
-632 VDNITGSLI
+632 VDNVTGSLI

-652 LPSAWDPSSDA
+652 LPSAWEPSSDA

-673 YSISPKAYALGVVMA
+673 YSIAPKAYALGVVMA
-688 NSNVESQVL
+688 NSHIESQVL
-697 LDGSSLTTKAGDIRL
+697 IDGSDLTTKAGSMRL

-724 AASKVKDYAGALVV
+724 SASKVQNYAGALVV
-738 TTRELKNQLLVK
+738 TTRQLKNQLLVK

-774 GANAGTEGIGAVAIS
+774 GANAGTEGRGAVAIS

-796 TEAALGGTIKTGGA
+796 TEAALGGTINTGGA

-822 VHATTATMGVADPS
+822 IHATTATMGVADPG

-850 QAIPSA
+850 QAIPGA
-856 QGQLQGK
+856 QSQLQGT
-863 PVDPNRPAHIGFGV
+863 PVDPNRPPHIGFGV

-882 VDNDNTFAT
+882 VDTDNTFAT
-891 LGGDYHDFSNVDA
+891 LGGDYHDFTSADA
-904 LTALGTTLVTATG
+904 LTALGTTHVIATG

-944 AFGKLNFAAQR
+944 AFGKLNYAAKY

-962 KHPSSQITQDE
+962 THPNDQITEDE

-984 TGSVSTMSGKTQ
+984 TGSVSTMAGTTQ

-1007 AAATV
+1007 AAASV

-1018 PHADPLGDIR
+1018 PHADPLGDVR

-1039 DYTELPSDPSDPTQL
+1039 DYTELPSNPSDPTQL

-1080 TAPMPKDGSRPVVPE
+1080 LAPVPKDGSRPVVPE

-1126 LSGDL
+1126 LTGDL
-1131 NVLSRQES
+1131 NVLSSQES

-1148 KSNPLKGDAEG
+1148 KSNPIKGDAEG

-1169 IGSEVSSVIESGA
+1169 IGSKVSSVVESGA
-1182 EVNAVTN
+1182 TVNAGTN
-1189 GVNVDAYTRNIAGI
+1189 AVKVDAYTRNIAGI

-1225 HAQTVARIGD
+1225 HAETVARIGD
-1235 DASITGG
+1235 DASVTGG
-1242 AVAISAKDESVE
+1242 AVTISAKDESVE

-1263 SENLGVG
+1263 SENVGVG

-1288 ADETS
+1288 ADEAATPGG
-1293 ALSGTGNTVIDAE
+1293 AGNTIINADTLTI
-1306 SLAITAENATT
+1306 SAENATT

-1328 QGKPAQQDDPQST
+1328 QGKPQQQSDPQST
-1341 GGTTNQDGSNEDDM
+1341 GGTTDPNGTNEDDM
-1355 IIPSWLFADDEDQA
+1355 IIPSWLFADDEDEA
-1369 VNDQQNLQTPAD
+1369 VNQQQNVQTPAD
-1381 SEGNQQKTGWA
+1381 SDGNQQQSGWA

-1408 AALNTAGKIE
+1408 AALNTQGKIE
-1418 LGAELTQTAKN
+1418 LGSTLTQTAKN

-1444 GKAQDTNALAGAFSV
+1444 GQAQDTNALAGAFSV

-1520 STATVKDASITSDA
+1520 TTATVTDASITSDA
-1534 LSVNATD
+1534 LSVSATD

-1603 GFGVSAGKGKT
+1603 GFGVSAGSGKT

-1626 GGARADVTGNGAGS
+1626 GGARADVTGNGAGA

-1647 SSINVDVTEANTI
+1647 SSINVGVTEANTI

-1684 STSGATLTDA
+1684 STSGATLTNA
-1694 KVNGQGGTGG
+1694 LVTGQGGTGG
-1704 TGAITMVA
+1704 TGAITMGA
-1712 DGSST
+1712 TGSST
-1717 ISSIAVAGGVS
+1717 ISSIAVAGAVS

-1753 TEALEA
+1753 TEALDA
-1759 QSIALTATNSREIN
+1759 DSIALTATNSREIN

-1784 SAGGFASTLNLLTAN
+1784 SAGGFAGTLNLLTAN
-1799 TTSINLANANLS
+1799 TTSINLGNANLS
-1811 TIDTG
+1811 TTGAG

-1854 TTQISSLG
+1854 TTQVSAVDAALN
-1862 ATLDAGGALS
+1862 AGGALS
-1872 LNADDTGTIESLAGG
+1872 LSADDTGTIASLAGG
-1887 AVLSANGSGVGGAIS
+1887 AALSADGSGVGGAVS
-1902 ANFIAHDTGVL
+1902 ANFITHDTGVL
-1913 TNGATLSGEGVTLGA
+1913 THGADLTGEGVTLDA
-1928 TNGSTLK
+1928 RNGSTIT
-1935 SAAVGL
+1935 SGAVGL
-1941 TLTGAGPTAVAG
+1941 AGGGTNAVGG
-1953 SLAIGD
+1953 SIAIGD

-1968 TNTAIDAGTGAISLG
+1968 TNAKIDGGTGAVALS

-1994 GSAAGAGDAT
+1994 GAAAAGGT
-2004 AVGVALS
+2004 NAVGVALT
-2011 VASIHGGTTADLITS
+2011 VATIHGGTTADLITGE
-2026 DAVTGDTLSVT
+2026 AVRGSSLSVT
-2037 AEDTAG
+2037 ADDTAG
-2043 IDAIAVSGAASGQA
+2043 IDAIAVSGAASGEVSVA
-2057 AVGGSVVYAQI
+2057 GSVVYTQI
-2068 GQPGTDGPSVDPL
+2068 GQPGANGPSVAPL
-2081 PGPASEDPV
+2081 PGSSSEDPV
-2090 GGAQSEVASLRD
+2090 GDAQTNVKDRRDAAVAGLVSSVS
-2102 NALTKLA
+2102 A
-2109 TSVADTTNAPDFD
+2109 TTQAPDFD
-2122 ASQLALTLDA
+2122 ASQLALTLNA

-2144 APPALPATT
+2144 ATPALPATT
-2153 IDASTTGTIRSLAG
+2153 ITSSSTGTIRSLAG

-2192 AELVLPTDAETQAPS
+2192 AELVLPTDAETRAPS
-2207 LAVGATQTGTI
+2207 VSVGATQTGTI

-2230 VGAAGSILVNV
+2230 VGGAGSILVNV

-2275 TGTIKALAGSA
+2275 TGTIKAMAGSA

-2325 TTNAPLSLAGTLTI
+2325 TVDGPLSLAGTLAI
-2339 DADQQMTLEALSAAV
+2339 DADQQMTLQALSAAV

-2366 AVNVA
+2366 ALNVA
-2371 NGEVYAGLR
+2371 NGEVFAGLR

-2386 GTMALAA
+2386 GTLALAA
-2393 HSTPSLTANAGSI
+2393 RSTPSLTANAGAI
-2406 SASGGASV
+2406 SGSGGASV

-2438 GHNASLGAYQN
+2438 GHNASLDAYQT

-2489 LVDATSGLAAP
+2489 LVDPTSGLPEP

-2518 STTSITLLGGSDESK
+2518 SVTAITLLGGSDESK
-2533 PADSTDARNEAPDVN
+2533 PANSTDARNEAPDLN

-2573 ARILDDARVVAL
+2573 ARILDNARVVAL
-2585 GQEAIDWTDVGGTAQ
+2585 GQEAIDWTDIDGTAQ
-2600 TTTGLAMNAQAR
+2600 STTGLAMNAQAR
-2612 SGISMLTANGSVGGV
+2612 SGIAMLTANGSVGGV

-2648 SEQGSDLVRL
+2648 SAQGSDLVRL
-2658 NPRYDTDFSGDIGSD
+2658 NPRYDTDFTGDIGSD
-2673 TAASAQDVTLNA
+2673 TASAAQDVTLNA
-2685 DTTNDSALYTVNVAA
+2685 DTANDSALYTVNVAI

-2710 GTTVVTSAAKV
+2710 GTTVVTSTAKV
-2721 ETYDAQVAAARG
+2721 ETYDAQIAAARD
-2733 IAASATSKST
+2733 IAAKATSKST

-2775 NGGSFDAG
+2775 RGGSFDAG
-2783 RDLSLNTLIDNDLYS
+2783 RDLNLDTLIDNDLYA
-2798 MTGGGSGGAVA
+2798 MTGGGSGGVAAA

-2814 QVTVADGT
+2814 QVTVANGT

-2829 GRAGSIAR
+2829 GRAGDFAR

-2860 GAAGGAGVALSANL
+2860 GAVAGAGVALSANL
-2874 VVDRAT
+2874 MVDRAT
-2880 TEVAVGDDQELTA
+2880 TEVSIGDSQQLTA
-2893 GGKLSLTANE
+2893 GGKLQLTAHE

-2909 VAGSIGGGALGVG
+2909 AAGSIGGGALGVG
-2922 ASLDFAS
+2922 ASLDFVS

-2936 TVGDGAVLKANDAS
+2936 TVGDGAVLKANDAA

-2959 GITLSATSERTLNS
+2959 GITLSATSERKLDS
-2973 TVVSIGAGAIA
+2973 TVVAVGAGGIA

-2991 TDLGGAADD
+2991 AELGGAVDD
-3000 ESGNLSKAMAS
+3000 QSGNLSNAMAS
-3011 INDELTS
+3011 INSELAS
-3018 DQSGSGGLDS
+3018 DQNGSGGLPSD
-3028 NATEQDRQ
+3028 ATDQDRQ
-3036 NTGGSIIGFAGASDT
+3036 NTGGSVIGFAGASDT
-3051 QSQIVNA
+3051 QSQIVTA
-3058 RQHLNPDATGSDQ
+3058 RQGLNPAATGSDQ
-3071 VGVEIGSATLLTNG
+3071 VGVEIGSAKLLTNG

-3090 SHAKTD
+3090 SDAKTD

-3126 VTLQDGAT
+3126 VTLLDGAT
-3134 LSAGGAVTLGAK
+3134 LSAGGAVNLGAK
-3146 TYGGDDGNVIDASA
+3146 THGGDDGNVIDASA

-3177 ATLNAGASV
+3177 ATLNAGAAV

-3200 INSDRAGEVKTVTT
+3200 INADRTGEVKTVTT
-3214 NITGGLVGAVGVAV
+3214 NITGGLAGVAGVAV
-3228 SSAKSEGTSAIT
+3228 SSARSEGTSAIT
-3240 IGRSGASLNN
+3240 IGRAGASLNT

-3261 TSDGTSAHAEGSGS
+3261 TSDGTSVHAEGSGS
-3275 SGGLAGSGN
+3275 SGGLGGSTN
-3284 SVVVSGTNLGNS
+3284 SVVVTGTNAGNS

-3308 GAFDLQNTNGGA
+3308 GEFDLQNTNGGA
-3320 AFAEAHGIS
+3320 AYAEAHGIS

-3353 AANVTAS
+3353 GADVTAR

-3368 KRTDGRMTSQAK
+3368 KRTDDRVTSQAK

-3392 GAAAHAYSSYG
+3392 GAAAYAYSSYG
-3403 ITSTLTGNL
+3403 ITSTLSGNL
-3412 TATNAISLSADASA
+3412 TANNAISLSADASA
-3426 VKVDAFAT
+3426 VKVDSFAT

-3444 VTLAYAGQDT
+3444 LTLAYAGQDLT
-3454 ANGDS
+3454 KGDS
-3459 GDVAFSINNAVLKGK
+3459 GDVAFSIDNSVLKGK

-3517 GTAGTTVITAT
+3517 GTTGSTLITAT
-3528 DRLQITSAQNA
+3528 DRLQITAGQNGA
-3539 TFASSVDTVSAA
+3539 FASTLDTTSAA

-3560 RNTIGAATAL
+3560 ENTISAATAL
-3570 TLGGNTT
+3570 TLGGHTT

-3614 SFVTVNAST
+3614 SFVTVNATT
-3623 DLNISDGAMLLQS
+3623 DLNINDGAMLLQS
-3636 GVADGGQTFDL
+3636 GLADGGQTFEL
-3647 GASTNMVFLD
+3647 GASTNMIFFD

-3670 NGNSTVDIQTNTAH
+3670 IGNSTVDVQTNTAH
-3684 VTIGSAKLLAM
+3684 VTIGSATLLAM
-3695 DDLDVY
+3695 DDLDIY

-3720 GAASGNTVATYNA
+3720 GAASGNTTATYNA

-3763 KVDVNAETR
+3763 QVDVNAETR

-3861 TDKGANMIEVNGYVR
+3861 TDKGENMIVVNGYVR
-3876 AGSRNKQILILDE
+3876 AGSRNKQILILDA
-3889 NNHLDNGSESYVNSQ
+3889 NNHLDNPSESYTNSQ
-3904 GQTVNYTNENADG
+3904 GQTVSYTNEDADG
-3917 ILNDPSNPDPEI
+3917 ILNDPSNADPEI
-3929 QAMITQGTVQNELA
+3929 QAMITQGSVQNELA
-3943 SRIAELQAKIDDPIL
+3943 SRIAELQAKIADPIL
-3958 GKDTQAVTAWKAE
+3958 SKDTQAVTAWQAE
-3971 IEALAS
+3971 IDALAS
-3977 RLDSTNTGTV
+3977 RLDSTTTGTV

-4005 ADTVQGS
+4005 ADTVQGA

-4024 IVVHVYSDAFVN
+4024 IVVHVYSDAYVN

-4043 SSDGGRIYFNDVSVT
+4043 SSDGGRIYFNDVAVN
-4058 TPDDVQRLANPK
+4058 TPEDVQKLANPK
-4070 GTPIDYK
+4070 GAPIDYK

-4099 TLNGAITNL
+4099 TLNGPITNL
-4108 DGSVL
+4108 GGKVL

-4127 SAKTI
+4127 SATTI

-4157 IYAGYFNKVDNVVR
+4157 IYAGYFNQVDNVVR
-4171 DYLAGG
+4171 DYLAAG
-4177 FDVSGYDG
+4177 FDVTGYDG
-4185 GSMTASYGSS
+4185 GSMTAGYGS
-4195 ISLPTPSVPDFTIEP
+4195 LTVPTASVPTFTIEP

-4234 QAGVGSYDVTID
+4234 QAGVGSYDITIG
-4246 DGLLSDLSSFSTT
+4246 DGLLTDLSTFSTT

-4268 EPVNNNIVRKPYVSA
+4268 EPVNNNIVRKPYVTA

-4302 GAITISPMIVKGGT
+4302 GAITISPMVVKGGT

-4324 STGAGRIESLDG
+4324 STGAGKIESLDG
-4336 FGNINVTNKTSLP
+4336 FGNINVTNDTSIP

-4380 KTAAG
+4380 AVGGKP
-4385 NNLITEYRRIGQ
+4385 LITEFRRLGQ
-4397 TLKVYDNSS
+4397 TLQVYDNSS
-4406 TYDSVTKTYGEG
+4406 TYDSVTKTYGTG
-4418 ADAVSVTRIVPTTLV
+4418 ADAVTVTRIVPTTLV
-4433 NSSTVDSGRSASYQ
+4433 DTSTVDSGRSASYQ
-4447 PVLNRD
+4447 PVANRD
-4453 MVLLQSEIITQVTN
+4453 MVLLQSEVITQVRN

-4476 APFSKDIKSKSDPAK
+4476 APLANEIKSKSEAAK
-4491 VTKLDPDVVFGAS
+4491 VTKLDPTVTFGAN
-4504 GAYVTSENTSIN
+4504 GAYVTSEDTAIN
-4516 GGDYSYGFTGERTSY
+4516 DGDYNYGFTGERTSY
-4531 SNVKGAVTTDDKRVL
+4531 SNVKGTVTTDDKRFL

-4553 TWSETSTANVLYKH
+4553 SWSETSTANVLYKH

-4577 VFSGSDSG
+4577 VFSGSDAG

-4605 GDTNITSDNG
+4605 GDTNITSNSG
-4615 SVVTASPQI
+4615 SIVTASPQI
-4624 TATLGNLDISAENG
+4624 TATLNNLDIRAENG

-4676 GNVEAKDRPANTD
+4676 GNIEAKDRPANTD
-4689 AAITGTVKLFADGD
+4689 APITGTVTLFADGD
-4703 IKMADQSTGAV
+4703 IKMASGGNQI
-4714 TATSVDLIS
+4714 TATSIDLTS
-4723 LNGNIGSLDSAFAP
+4723 QNGSIGSYDGSTLDP

-4750 ANKDVVIGARSGDL
+4750 ANKDVAIGAQSGDL
-4764 PVHSVTAQ
+4764 PIHSVTAQ

-4782 GSILDRNNIEV
+4782 GSILDRNNVEL

-4809 MGLDDTVA
+4809 MGLDDAVA
-4817 QDARAQQQLDALAAS
+4817 QSDRAQRQLDALAAS

-4837 RAYWKARTD
+4837 RAYWKARSA
-4846 AGGGSISYTMDASD
+4846 AGGGAIEYTLDGAD
-4860 QTALLNSGWTQAQL
+4860 QAALLGSGWTQAQL

-4886 EWNNETVE
+4886 EWNTETAE
-4894 QTSFTYTPTADD
+4894 QTVFTYTPTADD
-4906 RAAVLQGIGWTTD
+4906 RASLLEGIGWTTD

-4941 DPNINAYKDINLLA
+4941 DPNINAYKDINLVA
-4955 SDTIGEMLD
+4955 TGTIGEMLD
-4964 PYTVGAGNDLTQDLL
+4964 PYTVGASNDLTQDLL
-4979 VLSQAEPSDLTFTSD
+4979 VLSQAEPSDLTFTPD

-5005 NFAFTGL
+5005 NFSFTGL
-5012 DTAGAPVGTLNA
+5012 DTNGAPVGTLNA
-5024 DALGTDVFLGAETAA
+5024 FALGTDVFLGAETPA
-5039 AIKEVNAAGDV
+5039 AIREVNAARDV
-5050 TIKLDGTMSDAHSG
+5050 TIKLDGMMTDAHSG

-5077 GNTAPIATE
+5077 GNDAPIATE
-5086 TNPLTVQVR
+5086 TNPLTVAVR
-5095 TGGMLTARSGVE
+5095 PGGMLTARSGVE

-5127 RISATGAITDALA
+5127 RISATGAVTDALA

-5151 KLTGSSIGTSA
+5151 KLTGSSIGSST

-5168 LTDTANGGAL
+5168 LTDTAHGGTL
-5178 DVTTTA
+5178 DVTTTS
-5184 GDAWLSATGDL
+5184 GGAWLSASGDL
-5195 PIASARIAGG
+5195 PISSARTAGG
-5205 GKITTDGLMSLTG
+5205 GKISTDGLMSFTG
-5218 TDTLGFGTG
+5218 TDTLRFGTG
-5227 STLELET
+5227 SALELLT

-5240 SASSGTDAK
+5240 TASSGTDAT
-5249 GGTLSLVTGG
+5249 GGTLSILTGG
-5259 PVGSATR
+5259 PVGSQSKR
-5266 RFETALGTFNYT
+5266 LETALGTFTYT

-5288 MREADDLTIASLTQM
+5288 MHEADDLTISALTQL
-5303 TADSPTDITVGGALT
+5303 TAGSPTDITLGGALT
-5318 IGTITSP
+5318 IGTISSP
-5325 DEVRLDAASFT
+5325 DEVRLAAASFT
-5336 EGRIVAK
+5336 EGRIVAG

-5350 GTIGSVTPLSLTTG
+5350 GTIGSAAPLSLTTG
-5364 SLYAAT
+5364 SLYAST

-5376 LALSDRATD
+5376 LSLSDRASNV
-5385 FEQVTAGGTGAIAL
+5385 EQVTAGGLGAIAL
-5399 TSVNAPL
+5399 TSANARL
-5406 TLLSGPGIT
+5406 TLLAGPGIT
-5415 TQGGAIGLGV
+5415 TQGGAIGLDV
-5425 TSLVANA
+5425 TSLKANA
-5432 DILSHDGAISIKSA
+5432 DILSHNGAISIQSA
-5446 GLLQQAAGTSIDA
+5446 GLLEQAAGTSIDA
-5459 GTGTIGLD
+5459 DAGTITLGVKGD
-5467 VAGNMVA
+5467 MIAS
-5474 AHVVTQSTADP
+5474 HVVTQSTADP
-5485 ALIVGVKGALS
+5485 ALSVTVDGALS

-5507 ANAAGAGTVL
+5507 ANASGAGTGL
-5517 TLGSMTPIGPN
+5517 NLGSMTPIGPD

-5533 FDHVTATVATG
+5533 FDHVTAQVANG
-5544 AMHLNERDAIRLDR
+5544 AMHLNERDAIRLDLLR
-5558 LQTNDG
+5558 TDNG
-5564 LIDLYAGGPITVRD
+5564 LIDLYAGGPITVRG

-5583 ASPIVISAGRG
+5583 ASPIVISAGQG

-5604 GGDLRLF
+5604 GGDVRLF

-5619 ETGTAFMGDMSDGAT
+5619 ETGATFMGDMSPGTT
-5634 GHFYADGDVTYTETA
+5634 GHFFANGDVNYMETA

-5660 NGALKLDSA
+5660 TGALHLDTA
-5669 SGQMALGV
+5669 NGQMTLGV
-5677 LGARTDLTLAADD
+5677 LGARTDLALAADD

-5702 DLADEQT
+5702 DLADEQAM
-5709 LQLIHPE
+5709 QLIHPE
-5716 LYGQREAQAP
+5716 LYGQREAQSP
-5726 NNADLRARNAGSSL
+5726 DNADLRARNAGSTL

-5747 RDTLGLHADNIDA
+5747 RDTLGLHADTIDA
-5760 YLYDVTPADALALT
+5760 YLYDITPADALALT

-5786 DVSSI
+5786 AVNSI
-5791 GDGPVLFIPEAQ
+5791 GDGPVLFIPQAQ
-5803 YFDDVRGRLGGRDRA
+5803 YFDDVRGRLGGRDTA

-5926 TDLLGFPFTT
+5926 TDLLGFPYTT
-5936 SGAGAGVTTP
+5936 SGARAGVTRP
-5946 GQIMRLPSTQ
+5946 GLIMRLPSTQ

>member
-1 MNATFRRVVRRFGWL
+1 M

-28 PAFADVVADGTTST
+28 PAFADVVADGTTNTTIVNATGAT
-42 NVTTSGTTTNVT
+42 NVTTK
-54 AGTIQNGTAFNT
+54 TIQNGTAFNT

-73 AGTTV
+73 PGSTV
-78 NVYQPV
+78 NVYQPA
-84 NTGALVNIVNGGQSA
+84 NANALVNIINGGQSTIA
-99 INGTLNAGLGAPG
+99 GTLNTGFEVPG

-133 STGTINAGQ
+133 ATGTINAGQ

-154 DLTNEAKGNFTAS
+154 DLTSEAQGNFTAS

-172 AQLFAGSEPLSDGGQ
+172 AQLFAGSEPLSDSGQ

-223 PVSVGVNT
+223 PISVGVNT

-249 VSKGTLKTTASSDI
+249 VSKGTLETTASSDI
-263 TAKRGTNLVG
+263 TAKRGTTVLNA
-273 SQGGGVVL
+273 QGGGVVL
-281 GQAKGDVTVDGKI
+281 GQAQKTVTLDGKI
-294 DVSASGTTLG
+294 DVSASGTQLG

-311 FTEGSAAMG
+311 FTQGSAVMG

-341 GGVTSPLQAAQGD
+341 GGVTSPLQAAKGD
-354 LSARGS
+354 LSAQGA
-360 FDMSTSSA
+360 FDMSTTSA
-368 TGKAGSVFLRGQ
+368 TGQAGSVFLRGL
-380 NVSTT
+380 NISTT
-385 GQITTKGGDLVFAA
+385 GQLTTTGSDLVFAA
-399 DKNVTL
+399 DKTVTL

-410 TRAGDAAYPL
+410 TRAGDAADPF
-420 TGDPGAGTAGSI
+420 TGGPGAGTAGSI

-446 LRADST
+446 LRADSS

-470 IAWAINPDSESASI
+470 IAWAINPDSETASI

-496 VVNSVATVSNTLG
+496 VVNSVATVSNALG
-509 STDQTVEE
+509 SADPTVEE
-517 QQVDNLEGGTT
+517 QQVDGLEGGTT
-528 EQQMTD
+528 EQKMTD

-545 LIQQGATTINSMIP
+545 LIQQGATTINSLIP

-573 NNSKLT
+573 TNSTLT

-584 KNTAITPTALS
+584 KNKAITPTAFS
-595 SGTPSNNGQL
+595 DGTPSKNGQL
-605 GSTGLLEDTYSF
+605 GATGLLEDTYSF
-617 LSTPQLNFNSSAQDV
+617 LSTPQLNFNSSVQDV

-673 YSISPKAYALGVVMA
+673 YSIAPKAYALGVVMA
-688 NSNVESQVL
+688 NSHIESQVL
-697 LDGSSLTTKAGDIRL
+697 LDGSDLTTKAGDMRL

-724 AASKVKDYAGALVV
+724 SASKVKDYAGALVV

-796 TEAALGGTIKTGGA
+796 TEAALGGTINTGGA

-822 VHATTATMGVADPS
+822 VHATTATMGVTAPQ
-836 KLIGKKRAANNPMV
+836 KKIGKKRAANNPMV
-850 QAIPSA
+850 QAIPGA
-856 QGQLQGK
+856 QDKIQGK
-863 PVDPNRPAHIGFGV
+863 PVDPNRDPHIGFGV

-891 LGGDYHDFSNVDA
+891 LGGDYHDFSNADA
-904 LTALGTTLVTATG
+904 LTALGTTVVAATG

-944 AFGKLNFAAQR
+944 AFGKLNFAAKK

-962 KHPSSQITQDE
+962 AHPNDQITQDE

-984 TGSVSTMSGKTQ
+984 TGSVSTMGGTTQ

-1028 DKWTQFVGQIT
+1028 DKWSQFVGQIT
-1039 DYTELPSDPSDPTQL
+1039 DYTELPSNPSDPTQL

-1080 TAPMPKDGSRPVVPE
+1080 TAPVPKDGSRPVVPE

-1126 LSGDL
+1126 LTGDL
-1131 NVLSRQES
+1131 NVLSSQEG

-1148 KSNPLKGDAEG
+1148 KSNPIKGDAEG

-1169 IGSEVSSVIESGA
+1169 IGSKVSSVIESGA
-1182 EVNAVTN
+1182 TVNAGTN
-1189 GVNVDAYTRNIAGI
+1189 GVKVDAYTRNIAGI
-1203 LSFSGGQGTK
+1203 LSFSGGQGK
-1213 TAVNATVATNIA
+1213 RTAVNATVATNIA
-1225 HAQTVARIGD
+1225 HAETVARIGD
-1235 DASITGG
+1235 DASVTGG
-1242 AVAISAKDESVE
+1242 AVTVSAKDESVE

-1263 SENLGVG
+1263 SENVGVG
-1270 ASAGLNISGRKVW
+1270 VSAGLNISGRKVW

-1288 ADETS
+1288 ADET
-1293 ALSGTGNTVIDAE
+1293 ATPVGTGNTIIDAD
-1306 SLAITAENATT
+1306 SLTITAENAAT

-1328 QGKPAQQDDPQST
+1328 QGKPQQQSDPQST
-1341 GGTTNQDGSNEDDM
+1341 GGTTDANGTNEDDM
-1355 IIPSWLFADDEDQA
+1355 IIPSWLFAEDENNA
-1369 VNDQQNLQTPAD
+1369 VNDEQNVQTPPD
-1381 SEGNQQKTGWA
+1381 SDGNTQQSGWA
-1392 VTGVASLN
+1392 VTGVATLN

-1408 AALNTAGKIE
+1408 AALNTQGKIK
-1418 LGAELTQTAKN
+1418 LGSTLTQTAKN

-1444 GKAQDTNALAGAFSV
+1444 GQAQDTNALAGAFSV

-1520 STATVKDASITSDA
+1520 TTATVKDASITSDA

-1590 AFGITADSTQSIY
+1590 VFGITADSTQSVY

-1626 GGARADVTGNGAGS
+1626 GGARADVTGNGAGA

-1647 SSINVDVTEANTI
+1647 SSINIGVTEANTI

-1694 KVNGQGGTGG
+1694 LVHGQGGTGG
-1704 TGAITMVA
+1704 TGAITMGA

-1717 ISSIAVAGGVS
+1717 ISSIAVAGAVA

-1753 TEALEA
+1753 TEALDA
-1759 QSIALTATNSREIN
+1759 DSIALTATNSREIN

-1778 AAASNG
+1778 AAVSNG

-1799 TTSINLANANLS
+1799 TTSIDLANANLS
-1811 TIDTG
+1811 TTGAG

-1825 GTIRSAAVALSASRD
+1825 GKIRSAAVALSASRD

-1854 TTQISSLG
+1854 TTRVSAADAVLN
-1862 ATLDAGGALS
+1862 AGGALS
-1872 LNADDTGTIESLAGG
+1872 LNADDTGTIASVSGG
-1887 AVLSANGSGVGGAIS
+1887 AAFSAGGSGVGGAVS

-1913 TNGATLSGEGVTLGA
+1913 TDGADMTGEGVTLGA
-1928 TNGSTLK
+1928 KNGSTIT
-1935 SAAVGL
+1935 SGAVGL
-1941 TLTGAGPTAVAG
+1941 AGGGTTAVGG
-1953 SLAIGD
+1953 SIAIGD

-1968 TNTAIDAGTGAISLG
+1968 TNAKIDGGTGAVALS
-1983 ATRTGQISILS
+1983 ATREGQISILS
-1994 GSAAGAGDAT
+1994 GAAAAGGSN
-2004 AVGVALS
+2004 AVGVALT
-2011 VASIHGGTTADLITS
+2011 VASIHGGTTADLITGE
-2026 DAVTGDTLSVT
+2026 AVTGDSLSVT
-2037 AEDTAG
+2037 ADDTAG
-2043 IDAIAVSGAASGQA
+2043 IDAIAVSGAASGETSA
-2057 AVGGSVVYAQI
+2057 AGSVVFTQI
-2068 GQPGTDGPSVDPL
+2068 GQPGANGPSVAPL
-2081 PGPASEDPV
+2081 PGSSSEDPV
-2090 GGAQSEVASLRD
+2090 GDAQTR
-2102 NALTKLA
+2102 
-2109 TSVADTTNAPDFD
+2109 VADRRDAAVTGLVSRVGATTQAPDFD
-2122 ASQLALTLDA
+2122 ASKLSLTLDA

-2144 APPALPATT
+2144 ATPALPATT
-2153 IDASTTGTIRSLAG
+2153 ITSSTTGTIRSLAG

-2207 LAVGATQTGTI
+2207 VTVGATQTGTI

-2230 VGAAGSILVNV
+2230 VGGAGSILVNV

-2325 TTNAPLSLAGTLTI
+2325 TVDGPLSLAGKLTI

-2380 RSEAQV
+2380 RSETQV
-2386 GTMALAA
+2386 GTLALAA
-2393 HSTPSLTANAGSI
+2393 HSTPSLTANAGAI
-2406 SASGGASV
+2406 SGSGGASV

-2429 DITSSTLRA
+2429 DLTSSTLRT
-2438 GHNASLGAYQN
+2438 GHNASLGAYQT

-2489 LVDATSGLAAP
+2489 LVDPTSGLAEQ

-2518 STTSITLLGGSDESK
+2518 STTAITLLGGSDETK
-2533 PADSTDARNEAPDVN
+2533 PGNSTDARNAAPDLN
-2548 LSISGGATAGVGVS
+2548 LSLSGGATAGVGVS
-2562 ASVNTIQNRVK
+2562 ASVNTIENRVK
-2573 ARILDDARVVAL
+2573 TRILDNARIVAL
-2585 GQEAIDWTDVGGTAQ
+2585 GQEAIDWTNADGIAKSTY
-2600 TTTGLAMNAQAR
+2600 GLAMNAQAR

-2648 SEQGSDLVRL
+2648 SAQGSDLVRL
-2658 NPRYDTDFSGDIGSD
+2658 NPRYDADFTSDIGSN
-2673 TAASAQDVTLNA
+2673 TASVAQDVTLNA
-2685 DTTNDSALYTVNVAA
+2685 DTANDSALYTVNVAA

-2721 ETYDAQVAAARG
+2721 KTYDAQVAAAHN
-2733 IAASATSKST
+2733 IATNATSKST

-2756 GVSGNA
+2756 GVTGNA

-2775 NGGSFDAG
+2775 HGGTFDAG
-2783 RDLSLNTLIDNDLYS
+2783 WDLSLNTLIDNDLYA
-2798 MTGGGSGGAVA
+2798 MTGGGSGGVAAA

-2814 QVTVADGT
+2814 QVTVANGT

-2829 GRAGSIAR
+2829 GRAG
-2837 LDAGNDLTA
+2837 DAAQLQTGNDLTA
-2846 KADTQLLQKGYAGA
+2846 KADTQLLQKGFAGA
-2860 GAAGGAGVALSANL
+2860 GAAAGLGVALSANL

-2880 TEVAVGDDQELTA
+2880 TEVAIDDNQKLSA
-2893 GGKLSLTANE
+2893 GAKLSLTANE

-2909 VAGSIGGGALGVG
+2909 AAGSIGGGALGVG
-2922 ASLDFAS
+2922 VSLDFAS

-2936 TVGDGAVLKANDAS
+2936 SVGDGAVLKANDAA
-2950 NGARGVGRD
+2950 NGARGVGRN
-2959 GITLSATSERTLNS
+2959 GITLSATSERMLDS
-2973 TVVSIGAGAIA
+2973 TVVSVGAGAIA

-2991 TDLGGAADD
+2991 ADLGGVADD

-3011 INDELTS
+3011 INSELAS
-3018 DQSGSGGLDS
+3018 DQNGSGGLDS
-3028 NATEQDRQ
+3028 NSTAQDRQ

-3051 QSQIVNA
+3051 QSQIVTA
-3058 RQHLNPDATGSDQ
+3058 RQGLNPSATGSDQ
-3071 VGVEIGSATLLTNG
+3071 VGVEIGSAQLLTNG
-3085 DLSLT
+3085 DLSLI

-3096 LSQVAGA
+3096 LSQAAGA

-3126 VTLQDGAT
+3126 VTLHDGAS
-3134 LSAGGAVTLGAK
+3134 LSAGGAVKLGAK
-3146 TYGGDDGNVIDASA
+3146 TYGGDDGNVIDAAA
-3160 STVAAS
+3160 STVAGS
-3166 GGYTGGAGVTV
+3166 LGYTGGAGVTV

-3191 VSVSGYSIG
+3191 VSVSGYSVG
-3200 INSDRAGEVKTVTT
+3200 VNADRTGEVKSVTT
-3214 NITGGLVGAVGVAV
+3214 NITGGLGGVAGVAV
-3228 SSAKSEGTSAIT
+3228 STAKSEGTSAIT
-3240 IGRSGASLNN
+3240 IGRAGAGLSTLN
-3250 LKSSAGKISLE
+3250 SSVGTISLE

-3275 SGGLAGSGN
+3275 TGGLGGSAN
-3284 SVVVSGTNLGNS
+3284 SVVVTGTNAGNS
-3296 AVSVLRTTVNAG
+3296 AVRVQHSKITAG
-3308 GAFDLQNTNGGA
+3308 GDFDLQNTNGGA
-3320 AFAEAHGIS
+3320 AYAEAHGVS

-3343 RADMNVTTLF
+3343 RADMSVTTQF
-3353 AANVTAS
+3353 ATDVSARN
-3360 DITINSEI
+3360 ITINSEI
-3368 KRTDGRMTSQAK
+3368 KRTADRMTSQAK

-3385 GGLLSGN
+3385 GGLLAGN

-3403 ITSTLTGNL
+3403 VTSTLSGNL
-3412 TATNAISLSADASA
+3412 IANNALALSADASA

-3444 VTLAYAGQDT
+3444 VTLAYAGQDLT
-3454 ANGDS
+3454 KGDS
-3459 GDVAFSINNAVLKGK
+3459 GDVAFSINDSVLQGK

-3482 APDISAGADSGSGG
+3482 APDIVAGANSGSGG
-3496 LVSGSGAETHV
+3496 IVSGSGAETHV

-3517 GTAGTTVITAT
+3517 GTTGTTVITAS
-3528 DRLQITSAQNA
+3528 DQLQITAAQNGA
-3539 TFASSVDTVSAA
+3539 FASNLDTTSAA

-3570 TLGGNTT
+3570 TLGGHTT
-3577 IAARN
+3577 IGARN

-3591 KRPDN
+3591 KRPDT

-3623 DLNISDGAMLLQS
+3623 DLNIDDGAMLLQT
-3636 GVADGGQTFDL
+3636 GVADGGQTFEL
-3647 GASTNMVFLD
+3647 GASTNMIFFD

-3670 NGNSTVDIQTNTAH
+3670 NGNSTVDIRTNTAH
-3684 VTIGSAKLLAM
+3684 VTIGDAKLLAM

-3720 GAASGNTVATYNA
+3720 GAASGNSMASYNA
-3733 DNKISLTSGADLQSF
+3733 DNKINLTSGADLQSF

-3763 KVDVNAETR
+3763 QVDVKAETR
-3772 VFNKTAFPING
+3772 VFNKTTFPING
-3783 TPGADATAN
+3783 TPGADALAN
-3792 MNQRVSVGTGASVAA
+3792 TNQRVNVGTGASVAA

-3812 VFAERGGGDVLGY
+3812 VFAERGGGEVLGY
-3825 GRGKDLYREVAAA
+3825 GRGKDLYREVAAE
-3838 IGSALSE
+3838 IGSALST

-3861 TDKGANMIEVNGYVR
+3861 TDKGENMIVVNGYVR
-3876 AGSRNKQILILDE
+3876 AGSRNKQILILDA
-3889 NNHLDNGSESYVNSQ
+3889 NNHLNNPSESYTNSQ
-3904 GQTVNYTNENADG
+3904 GQTVNYSNEDAKG
-3917 ILNDPSNPDPEI
+3917 ILNDPGNADPEI

-3943 SRIAELQAKIDDPIL
+3943 SRIADLQSKIADPIL
-3958 GKDTQAVTAWKAE
+3958 SQDTQAVTAWKAE
-3971 IEALAS
+3971 IDALS
-3977 RLDSTNTGTV
+3977 GRLDTTKNKTV

-4005 ADTVQGS
+4005 SDTVQGA

-4043 SSDGGRIYFNDVSVT
+4043 SSDGGRIYFNDVSVN
-4058 TPDDVQRLANPK
+4058 TPADVQKLANPK
-4070 GTPIDYK
+4070 GAPIDYK

-4094 GNGSI
+4094 GKGSI
-4099 TLNGAITNL
+4099 TLKGPLTNL
-4108 DGSVL
+4108 DGKVL
-4113 VNSNFGDLDVRADI
+4113 VNSNVGDLDVRADI

-4132 NLSAGGN
+4132 DLRAGGD

-4144 TPGLRNEGGEPRS
+4144 TPGLRNEGGEPRA
-4157 IYAGYFNKVDNVVR
+4157 IYTGYFNQVDNVVR
-4171 DYLAGG
+4171 KYVVAGQTVTG
-4177 FDVSGYDG
+4177 FDG
-4185 GSMTASYGSS
+4185 GSMTATSGGTSVQ
-4195 ISLPTPSVPDFTIEP
+4195 TPSVPNFTIEP
-4210 RQSSIKAGANV
+4210 RQSEVKAGANV
-4221 YITADQ
+4221 YITADK

-4234 QAGVGSYDVTID
+4234 QAGVGSYDVVIG
-4246 DGLLSDLSSFSTT
+4246 DGLQSDISNFSKT
-4259 QPTVLFNPS
+4259 QPTVLFDPS
-4268 EPVNNNIVRKPYVSA
+4268 TPVNANIVRKPYVTA

-4302 GAITISPMIVKGGT
+4302 GAITVSPMVVKGGT

-4385 NNLITEYRRIGQ
+4385 KNLITEYRRIGQ

-4406 TYDSVTKTYGEG
+4406 TYDTITKTYGDG
-4418 ADAVSVTRIVPTTLV
+4418 NKPLTVTRVVPTTLIK
-4433 NSSTVDSGRSASYQ
+4433 SSTVDSGRSASYQ
-4447 PVLNRD
+4447 PVKNRD
-4453 MVLLQSEIITQVTN
+4453 LVVLQSEQITQETN
-4467 YTQKTFYFW
+4467 YDQTRFYFW
-4476 APFSKDIKSKSDPAK
+4476 APFKKKIKSTLGK
-4491 VTKLDPDVVFGAS
+4491 VTLTPSVPVTTAGANGTYVASEDV
-4504 GAYVTSENTSIN
+4504 NIN
-4516 GGDYSYGFTGERTSY
+4516 GGDYSYAFDGERTSY
-4531 SNVKGAVTTDDKRVL
+4531 STVKGTVKTTDYRIL
-4546 GIGDVYK
+4546 GIGDVK
-4553 TWSETSTANVLYKH
+4553 KSWTETTTTNVLYKH

-4577 VFSGSDSG
+4577 VFSGGDTG

-4605 GDTNITSDNG
+4605 GDTNITSNNG
-4615 SVVTASPQI
+4615 SIVTASPQI
-4624 TATLGNLDISAENG
+4624 TATLDNLDINAENG
-4638 RIGGVSGAFR
+4638 RIGGVTGAFR

-4669 MSGSMTI
+4669 MSGSMTL
-4676 GNVEAKDRPANTD
+4676 GNIEAKDRPASTD
-4689 AAITGTVKLFADGD
+4689 APITGTVTLFADGD
-4703 IKMADQSTGAV
+4703 IKMASGSDQI
-4714 TATSVDLIS
+4714 TATSINLTS
-4723 LNGNIGSLDSAFAP
+4723 QNGSIGSFNGSYAP
-4737 VWVSLNGGVLDAT
+4737 AWVSLNGGVLDAT
-4750 ANKDVVIGARSGDL
+4750 ANKDVVIGAHQGDL
-4764 PVHSVTAQ
+4764 PVHTVTAQ

-4809 MGLDDTVA
+4809 MGLDKKVA

-4837 RAYWKARTD
+4837 RVYWKARTD
-4846 AGGGSISYTMDASD
+4846 AGGAPISYTMDASD
-4860 QTALLNSGWTQAQL
+4860 QAALLNSGWTQAQL

-4886 EWNNETVE
+4886 EWNGETAE

-4906 RAAVLQGIGWTTD
+4906 QAKLLEGIGWTTA

-4941 DPNINAYKDINLLA
+4941 DPNINAYKDITLGA
-4955 SDTIGEMLD
+4955 TGTIGEMLA
-4964 PYTVGAGNDLTQDLL
+4964 PYTVGSGKDLTQDLL
-4979 VLSQAEPSDLTFTSD
+4979 VLSQAEPSDLTIKPNGD
-4994 GKVVVR
+4994 VVVR

-5012 DTAGAPVGTLNA
+5012 DANGAPVGTLNA
-5024 DALGTDVFLGAETAA
+5024 VALGTDVFLGAETPA
-5039 AIKEVNAAGDV
+5039 AIKQVNAARDV
-5050 TIKLDGTMSDAHSG
+5050 TIKLDGMMSNAHAG
-5064 NPAVTGRIIVLES
+5064 RNAAVTGRIIVLES
-5077 GNTAPIATE
+5077 GNDAPIATQ
-5086 TNPLTVQVR
+5086 TNPLTVKVLND
-5095 TGGMLTARSGVE
+5095 GMLTARSGVE

-5113 GDLPLAEAYAPGPV
+5113 GNLPLAEAYAPGPV

-5151 KLTGSSIGTSA
+5151 KLTGRSIGTST
-5162 VALPFT
+5162 VSLPFT

-5195 PIASARIAGG
+5195 PISSARIAGG
-5205 GKITTDGLMSLTG
+5205 GKITTDGLMSFTG
-5218 TDTLGFGTG
+5218 IDTLSFGTG
-5227 STLELET
+5227 STLELAT
-5234 ALGLDT
+5234 AFGLDT
-5240 SASSGTDAK
+5240 SASSGTDAT
-5249 GGTLSLVTGG
+5249 GGTLSILTGG
-5259 PVGSATR
+5259 PVGSQAK
-5266 RFETALGTFNYT
+5266 RFETALGTFNFA
-5278 ATGTDPTPLW
+5278 ATGADPTPLW
-5288 MREADDLTIASLTQM
+5288 MHEADDLTIASLTQL
-5303 TADSPTDITVGGALT
+5303 TAGSPTDITVGGALT

-5336 EGRIVAK
+5336 QGRIVAG

-5350 GTIGSVTPLSLTTG
+5350 GTIGSVSPLSLTTG
-5364 SLYAAT
+5364 SLYAST

-5376 LALSDRATD
+5376 LALSDRAANL
-5385 FEQVTAGGTGAIAL
+5385 EQVTAGGSGAITL
-5399 TSVNAPL
+5399 SSTNAPL
-5406 TLLSGPGIT
+5406 TLLTGPGIT
-5415 TQGGAIGLGV
+5415 TQGGAIGLDV
-5425 TSLVANA
+5425 TSLKANA
-5432 DILSHDGAISIKSA
+5432 DILSHNGAISILSA

-5459 GTGTIGLD
+5459 GTGTIALGID
-5467 VAGNMVA
+5467 GDMIAS
-5474 AHVVTQSTADP
+5474 HVVTRSTADP
-5485 ALIVGVKGALS
+5485 ALSVTVQGALS
-5496 IASGQSGTVFE
+5496 IASGQSGTVFD
-5507 ANAAGAGTVL
+5507 ANAAGAGAVL
-5517 TLGSMTPIGPN
+5517 NLGSMMPIGPD

-5533 FDHVTATVATG
+5533 FDHVVAQVANG
-5544 AMHLNERDAIRLDR
+5544 AMHLNERDAIRLDL
-5558 LQTNDG
+5558 LQTTNG

-5578 IAAGG
+5578 IDAHG
-5583 ASPIVISAGRG
+5583 ASPIVISAGQG

-5599 GAQLA
+5599 GALMA
-5604 GGDLRLF
+5604 GGDVRLF

-5619 ETGTAFMGDMSDGAT
+5619 ETGPTFMGDMSDGAT
-5634 GHFYADGDVTYTETA
+5634 GHFYANGDVNYRETA
-5649 GDLRAGFALSQ
+5649 GALRAGFALSQ
-5660 NGALKLDSA
+5660 SGALHLEA
-5669 SGQMALGV
+5669 ANGQMTLGA

-5690 ALRVTILGGATV
+5690 ALRVTIVGGATV
-5702 DLADEQT
+5702 DLADEQAM
-5709 LQLIHPE
+5709 QLIHPE
-5716 LYGQREAQAP
+5716 LYGLREAQSP
-5726 NNADLRARNAGSSL
+5726 SHADLRARNPGSTL
-5740 YAGLLNV
+5740 YAGLVNV
-5747 RDTLGLHADNIDA
+5747 RDTLGLHADNINAD
-5760 YLYDVTPADALALT
+5760 LYDITPSDALALT

-5786 DVSSI
+5786 DVNSI
-5791 GDGPVLFIPEAQ
+5791 GDGPVLFIPQSQ

-5839 VLNGYDV
+5839 VINGEDV

-5895 LNVTEGLVLNRRLA
+5895 LNVTEGLVLNRRLG

-5926 TDLLGFPFTT
+5926 TDLLGFPFT
-5936 SGAGAGVTTP
+5936 SAGARPGVTRP
-5946 GQIMRLPSTQ
+5946 GMIMRLPSTQ
-5956 PEKEEPRV
+5956 PEKEDPRV

-5969 SAE
+5969 SAG

>member
-1 MNATFRRVVRRFGWL
+1 MNATFRRVIRRFGWL

-28 PAFADVVADGTTST
+28 PAFADVVADGKTST
-42 NVTTSGTTTNVT
+42 NVATSGSTTNVT

-84 NTGALVNIVNGGQSA
+84 NTGALVNIVNGGQSTIA
-99 INGTLNAGLGAPG
+99 GTLNAGLGAPG

-142 LTMSAPTPGFVN
+142 LTLSAPTPGFVN
-154 DLTNEAKGNFTAS
+154 DLMDEAQGNFTAT

-172 AQLFAGSEPLSDGGQ
+172 AQLFAGAEPLSDSGQ

-200 LRSGGLG
+200 LRSGGFG

-212 RIKVEDPTSVD
+212 RIKVADPTSAD

-231 DGTPQAAGLVTQG
+231 DGTPQAAGLVSQG

-249 VSKGTLKTTASSDI
+249 VSKGGLATGASSNI
-263 TAKRGTNLVG
+263 SAKRGTNLVE

-281 GQAKGDVTVDGKI
+281 GQAEGDVSVDGKI
-294 DVSASGTTLG
+294 DVSGSGTLTG

-311 FTEGSAAMG
+311 FTQGSAVMESG
-320 SSLDVKATSVA
+320 LDVKATSVA

-341 GGVTSPLQAAQGD
+341 GGVTGPLQAAQGD
-354 LSARGS
+354 VSAQGS

-410 TRAGDAAYPL
+410 TRAGDAADPV
-420 TGDPGAGTAGSI
+420 TGTPGAGTAGSI

-439 NVESGTT
+439 NVDSGTT

-509 STDQTVEE
+509 SDDQSVEE
-517 QQVDNLEGGTT
+517 QQVDDLEGGTT

-534 QINNGLTVMSN
+534 QINNGLTVMNN
-545 LIQQGATTINSMIP
+545 LIQQGATTINSLIP

-573 NNSKLT
+573 TNSTLT

-584 KNTAITPTALS
+584 KNKTITPTALS
-595 SGTPSNNGQL
+595 SGTPSNNGLL
-605 GSTGLLEDTYSF
+605 GATGLLEDSYSF
-617 LSTPQLNFNSSAQDV
+617 LSTPQLSFSSSAQDV

-646 YSLTLK
+646 YSLTVK
-652 LPSAWDPSSDA
+652 LPSVWDPTGDA

-697 LDGSSLTTKAGDIRL
+697 LDGSSLTTKAGNMRL

-724 AASKVKDYAGALVV
+724 SASKVKDYAGALVV

-750 GGSLTSAGALNA
+750 GGALTSAGALDA

-774 GANAGTEGIGAVAIS
+774 GANAGTEGLGAVAIS

-796 TEAALGGTIKTGGA
+796 TEAALGGTINTGGA

-822 VHATTATMGVADPS
+822 VHATTATMGVANPS

-850 QAIPSA
+850 QAIPGA
-856 QGQLQGK
+856 QSQLQGSQ
-863 PVDPNRPAHIGFGV
+863 VDPNRAPHIGFGV

-882 VDNDNTFAT
+882 VDTDNTFAT
-891 LGGDYHDFSNVDA
+891 MGGDYHDFTNGDA
-904 LTALGTTLVTATG
+904 LTALGTTHVTATG

-944 AFGKLNFAAQR
+944 AFGKLNFAAKY

-962 KHPSSQITQDE
+962 THTDQITEDE

-984 TGSVSTMSGKTQ
+984 TGSVSAMGGTTQ

-1028 DKWTQFVGQIT
+1028 DKWDQFTGQIT
-1039 DYTELPSDPSDPTQL
+1039 DYTELPSNPSDPTQL
-1054 TPPDAPGLIDTIN
+1054 TAPDAPGLIDTIN

-1080 TAPMPKDGSRPVVPE
+1080 LAPVPKDGSRPVVPE

-1113 TTDAVVRNGAVLN
+1113 TTNAVVRNGAVLN
-1126 LSGDL
+1126 FSGDL
-1131 NVLSRQES
+1131 NVLSSQES

-1169 IGSEVSSVIESGA
+1169 IGSKVSSVIESGA
-1182 EVNAVTN
+1182 TVNAGTN
-1189 GVNVDAYTRNIAGI
+1189 AVNVDAYTRNIAGI

-1225 HAQTVARIGD
+1225 HAETVARIGD
-1235 DASITGG
+1235 DASVTGG
-1242 AVAISAKDESVE
+1242 VVSISAKDESVE

-1263 SENLGVG
+1263 SENVGVG
-1270 ASAGLNISGRKVW
+1270 ASAGLNISGRKIW

-1288 ADETS
+1288 ADESS
-1293 ALSGTGNTVIDAE
+1293 ALSGAGKTVIKADT
-1306 SLAITAENATT
+1306 LTITAENATT

-1328 QGKPAQQDDPQST
+1328 QGKPAQQDDPQSS
-1341 GGTTNQDGSNEDDM
+1341 GGTTDPNGTNEDDM
-1355 IIPSWLFADDEDQA
+1355 IIPSWLFADDEDEA
-1369 VNDQQNLQTPAD
+1369 VNQQQNVQTPAD
-1381 SEGNQQKTGWA
+1381 SDGNQQQSGWA
-1392 VTGVASLN
+1392 VTGVATLN

-1418 LGAELTQTAKN
+1418 LGSTLTQTAKN

-1444 GKAQDTNALAGAFSV
+1444 GQAQDTNALAGAFSV

-1520 STATVKDASITSDA
+1520 TTATVKDASITSDA

-1563 VGIGIA
+1563 VGVGIA
-1569 VNTVTRSAGASITG
+1569 VNTVTRSAGASVTG

-1590 AFGITADSTQSIY
+1590 VFGITADSTQSIY
-1603 GFGVSAGKGKT
+1603 GFGVSAGSGKT
-1614 GIAGSISVNNIT
+1614 GIAGSVSVNNIT
-1626 GGARADVTGNGAGS
+1626 GGARADVTGNGAGA

-1647 SSINVDVTEANTI
+1647 SSINVGVTEANTI

-1694 KVNGQGGTGG
+1694 LVTGQGGTGG
-1704 TGAITMVA
+1704 TGAITMGA
-1712 DGSST
+1712 TGSST
-1717 ISSIAVAGGVS
+1717 ISSIAVAGAVA
-1728 DQQTAAGVGLS
+1728 QKQTAAGVGLS
-1739 ANNISATLEVSAAG
+1739 ANNISAKLEVSAAG
-1753 TEALEA
+1753 TEALDAE
-1759 QSIALTATNSREIN
+1759 SIALTATNSREIN

-1784 SAGGFASTLNLLTAN
+1784 SAGGFAGTLNLLSAN
-1799 TTSINLANANLS
+1799 TTSINLADANLS
-1811 TIDTG
+1811 TTG
-1816 AISATATAT
+1816 TGEISATATAT

-1854 TTQISSLG
+1854 TTQVSAVDAVLN
-1862 ATLDAGGALS
+1862 AGGALS
-1872 LNADDTGTIESLAGG
+1872 LNADDTGTIASLAG
-1887 AVLSANGSGVGGAIS
+1887 AAALSAGGTGVGGAVS

-1913 TNGATLSGEGVTLGA
+1913 THGADMTGEGVTLGA
-1928 TNGSTLK
+1928 TNGSTIT
-1935 SAAVGL
+1935 SGAVGL
-1941 TLTGAGPTAVAG
+1941 AGGGTNAVGG
-1953 SLAIGD
+1953 SIAIGD

-1968 TNTAIDAGTGAISLG
+1968 TNAKIDGGSGAIALS
-1983 ATRTGQISILS
+1983 ATRSGQISILS
-1994 GSAAGAGDAT
+1994 GAAAAGGSN
-2004 AVGVALS
+2004 AVGVALT
-2011 VASIHGGTTADLITS
+2011 VASIHGGTTADLITG
-2026 DAVTGDTLSVT
+2026 DAVSGSSLSVT
-2037 AEDTAG
+2037 ADDTAG
-2043 IDAIAVSGAASGQA
+2043 IDAIAVSGAASGEVSVA
-2057 AVGGSVVYAQI
+2057 GSVVYTQI
-2068 GQPGTDGPSVDPL
+2068 GQPGVNGPSVAPL
-2081 PGPASEDPV
+2081 PGPSSEDPV
-2090 GGAQSEVASLRD
+2090 GGAQTEVSDRRD
-2102 NALTKLA
+2102 AAVAGLVSSMSA
-2109 TSVADTTNAPDFD
+2109 TTQAPDFD

-2144 APPALPATT
+2144 ATPALPAST
-2153 IDASTTGTIRSLAG
+2153 ITSSSTGTIRSLAG

-2192 AELVLPTDAETQAPS
+2192 AELVLPTGAETQAPS
-2207 LAVGATQTGTI
+2207 ISVGATQTGTI

-2230 VGAAGSILVNV
+2230 VGGAGSILVNV

-2249 IRGNGGSGT
+2249 IRGNGGAGT

-2317 ARKLDESA
+2317 ARNLDESA
-2325 TTNAPLSLAGTLTI
+2325 TANGPLLLAGTLTI
-2339 DADQQMTLEALSAAV
+2339 GADQDMTLEALSAAV

-2371 NGEVYAGLR
+2371 NGDVFAGLR

-2386 GTMALAA
+2386 ATLALTA

-2406 SASGGASV
+2406 SGSGGASV

-2438 GHNASLGAYQN
+2438 GHNASLGAYQT

-2484 GGPIS
+2484 GRPIS
-2489 LVDATSGLAAP
+2489 LVDPISGLAEP

-2518 STTSITLLGGSDESK
+2518 STTSITLLGGSDVSK

-2562 ASVNTIQNRVK
+2562 ASVNTIKNRVK

-2585 GQEAIDWTDVGGTAQ
+2585 GQQAIDWSDVDSVAQ
-2600 TTTGLAMNAQAR
+2600 SSTGLAMNAQAR
-2612 SGISMLTANGSVGGV
+2612 SGIAMLTANGSVGGV

-2648 SEQGSDLVRL
+2648 SAQGSDLVRL
-2658 NPRYDTDFSGDIGSD
+2658 NPRYDIDFIDDIGSN

-2685 DTTNDSALYTVNVAA
+2685 DTENDSALYTVNVAI

-2710 GTTVVTSAAKV
+2710 GTTVVTSSAKV
-2721 ETYDAQVAAARG
+2721 ETYDAQLAAARD
-2733 IAASATSKST
+2733 IAANATSKST

-2756 GVSGNA
+2756 GVTGNA

-2775 NGGSFDAG
+2775 NGGSFDVG

-2798 MTGGGSGGAVA
+2798 MTGGGSGGVAA

-2814 QVTVADGT
+2814 QVTVANST
-2822 SKVSVGS
+2822 SKVSVGA
-2829 GRAGSIAR
+2829 GRGGDFAR
-2837 LDAGNDLTA
+2837 LDAGNDLSA

-2860 GAAGGAGVALSANL
+2860 GAVGGVGVALSANL

-2880 TEVAVGDDQELTA
+2880 TEVSVSDNQELTA
-2893 GGKLSLTANE
+2893 GGKLSLSAHE

-2936 TVGDGAVLKANDAS
+2936 SVGDGAVLKANDAP
-2950 NGARGVGRD
+2950 NGARGIGRD
-2959 GITLSATSERTLNS
+2959 GITLSATSERTLDS
-2973 TVVSIGAGAIA
+2973 TVVSVGAGAVA

-2991 TDLGGAADD
+2991 ADLGGAADD
-3000 ESGNLSKAMAS
+3000 ESGNLSNAMAS
-3011 INDELTS
+3011 INDELSS
-3018 DQSGSGGLDS
+3018 DQSGSGGLDP

-3051 QSQIVNA
+3051 QSQIVTA
-3058 RQHLNPDATGSDQ
+3058 RQGLNPDATGSDQ

-3096 LSQVAGA
+3096 LLQVAGA

-3200 INSDRAGEVKTVTT
+3200 INADRTGEVKAVTT
-3214 NITGGLVGAVGVAV
+3214 NITGGLAGAVGVAV

-3240 IGRSGASLNN
+3240 IGRAGASVNT

-3275 SGGLAGSGN
+3275 SGGIVGSGN
-3284 SVVVSGTNLGNS
+3284 SVVVTGTNAGNS

-3308 GAFDLQNTNGGA
+3308 GDFDLQNTNGGA
-3320 AFAEAHGIS
+3320 AYAEAHGIS

-3334 SIGAGVATS
+3334 AIGAGVATS
-3343 RADMNVTTLF
+3343 RADMNVTTVF
-3353 AANVTAS
+3353 GADVTAN

-3368 KRTDGRMTSQAK
+3368 ERTSDRVTSKAK

-3392 GAAAHAYSSYG
+3392 GAAAYAYSSYG
-3403 ITSTLTGNL
+3403 ITSTLSGNL
-3412 TATNAISLSADASA
+3412 IATNTIALSADASA
-3426 VKVDAFAT
+3426 VKVDSFAT

-3444 VTLAYAGQDT
+3444 LTLAFAGQDA

-3459 GDVAFSINNAVLKGK
+3459 GDVTSSINNAVLKGK
-3474 VVTLGAGN
+3474 VITLGAGN
-3482 APDISAGADSGSGG
+3482 APDISASADSGSGG
-3496 LVSGSGAETHV
+3496 LVSGSGAEVHV
-3507 TTDTKSTFDI
+3507 TTDTTSTFDI
-3517 GTAGTTVITAT
+3517 GTSGTTVFTAT

-3539 TFASSVDTVSAA
+3539 TFAGSVDTVSAA

-3623 DLNISDGAMLLQS
+3623 DLNINDGAMLLQT

-3647 GASTNMVFLD
+3647 GASTNMVFFD

-3763 KVDVNAETR
+3763 QVAVNAETR

-3792 MNQRVSVGTGASVAA
+3792 TNQRVSVGTGASVAA

-3812 VFAERGGGDVLGY
+3812 VFAERGGGEVLGY
-3825 GRGKDLYREVAAA
+3825 GRGKDLYREVAAE

-3861 TDKGANMIEVNGYVR
+3861 TDKGENMIVVNGYVR
-3876 AGSRNKQILILDE
+3876 AGSRNKQILILDA
-3889 NNHLDNGSESYVNSQ
+3889 NNHLDNGSESYTNSQ
-3904 GQTVNYTNENADG
+3904 GQTVNYSNEDANG
-3917 ILNDPSNPDPEI
+3917 ILNDPSNADPEI

-3943 SRIAELQAKIDDPIL
+3943 SRIADLQAKIADPIL
-3958 GKDTQAVTAWKAE
+3958 SKDTQAVTAWQAE
-3971 IEALAS
+3971 IDALAS
-3977 RLDSTNTGTV
+3977 RLDTSTTGTV

-4024 IVVHVYSDAFVN
+4024 IVVHVYSDAYVN
-4036 AGSMEIP
+4036 AGSMDIP
-4043 SSDGGRIYFNDVSVT
+4043 SSDGGRIYFNDVAVN
-4058 TPDDVQRLANPK
+4058 TPADVQKLANPK
-4070 GTPIDYK
+4070 GAPIDYK

-4099 TLNGAITNL
+4099 TLNGALTNL
-4108 DGSVL
+4108 GGSVL

-4157 IYAGYFNKVDNVVR
+4157 IYAGYFNQVDNVVR
-4171 DYLAGG
+4171 NYLAAG
-4177 FDVSGYDG
+4177 FDVTGYDG
-4185 GSMTASYGSS
+4185 GSMTASYGSFS
-4195 ISLPTPSVPDFTIEP
+4195 FSTPSVPTFTIEP
-4210 RQSSIKAGANV
+4210 RQSSITAGANV

-4246 DGLLSDLSSFSTT
+4246 DGLLTDLSNFSTT

-4268 EPVNNNIVRKPYVSA
+4268 EPVNSNIVRKPYVTA
-4283 NDVWVKYDP
+4283 NDVWIKYDP

-4302 GAITISPMIVKGGT
+4302 GAITISPMVVKGGT

-4336 FGNINVTNKTSLP
+4336 FGNINVTNDTSIP

-4370 VRITDTDPLK
+4370 VRISDTDPLK
-4380 KTAAG
+4380 AVGGKP
-4385 NNLITEYRRIGQ
+4385 LITEYRRIGQ
-4397 TLKVYDNSS
+4397 TLEVYDNSS
-4406 TYDSVTKTYGEG
+4406 TYDSVTKTYGTG
-4418 ADAVSVTRIVPTTLV
+4418 TDAVSVTRIVPTTLKT
-4433 NSSTVDSGRSASYQ
+4433 SSTVDSGRAASYQ

-4467 YTQKTFYFW
+4467 YSQKTFYFW
-4476 APFSKDIKSKSDPAK
+4476 APLANEVQSKSDPAK
-4491 VTKLDPDVVFGAS
+4491 VTKLDPTVAFGAN

-4531 SNVKGAVTTDDKRVL
+4531 SNAKGTVTTDDKRFL

-4553 TWSETSTANVLYKH
+4553 SWSETSTANVLYTH

-4577 VFSGSDSG
+4577 VFSGADAG

-4605 GDTNITSDNG
+4605 GDTNITSNNG
-4615 SVVTASPQI
+4615 SIVTASPQI
-4624 TATLGNLDISAENG
+4624 TATLANLDINAENG
-4638 RIGGVSGAFR
+4638 RIGGISGAFR

-4676 GNVEAKDRPANTD
+4676 ANVEAKDRPANSD
-4689 AAITGTVKLFADGD
+4689 APITGTVTLFADGD
-4703 IKMADQSTGAV
+4703 IKMADPNTGVV
-4714 TATSVDLIS
+4714 TATSIDMTS
-4723 LNGNIGSLDSAFAP
+4723 LNGSIGSYDGTTFAP
-4737 VWVSLNGGVLDAT
+4737 VWVSLSGGVLDAM
-4750 ANKDVVIGARSGDL
+4750 ANKGVVIGARQGDL
-4764 PVHSVTAQ
+4764 PIHSVTAQ
-4772 TGSATLAAFN
+4772 TGSVTLAAVD
-4782 GSILDRNNIEV
+4782 GSILDRNDVEV

-4809 MGLDDTVA
+4809 MGLDDAVA
-4817 QDARAQQQLDALAAS
+4817 QSDRAQQQLDALAAS

-4837 RAYWKARTD
+4837 RAYWRTRTD

-4860 QTALLNSGWTQAQL
+4860 QAALLNGGWTQAQL

-4886 EWNNETVE
+4886 EWNNETAE
-4894 QTSFTYTPTADD
+4894 QTIFSYTPTADD
-4906 RAAVLQGIGWTTD
+4906 QAKLLDGIGWTTD
-4919 ELKHWIRAGLIKGTG
+4919 ELNHWIRAGLIKGTG

-4941 DPNINAYKDINLLA
+4941 TPNINAYKDINLLA
-4955 SDTIGEMLD
+4955 SGTIGEMLD

-4979 VLSQAEPSDLTFTSD
+4979 VLSQAEPSDLTFTTN

-5012 DTAGAPVGTLNA
+5012 DTTGAPVGTLNA
-5024 DALGTDVFLGAETAA
+5024 FALGTDVFLGAETPA
-5039 AIKEVNAAGDV
+5039 AIQEVSAARDV
-5050 TIKLDGTMSDAHSG
+5050 TIKLDGMMSDAHSG

-5077 GNTAPIATE
+5077 GNDAPIATE
-5086 TNPLTVQVR
+5086 TNPLTLQVLS
-5095 TGGMLTARSGVE
+5095 GGMVTARSGVE

-5113 GDLPLAEAYAPGPV
+5113 GALPLAEAYAPGPV

-5151 KLTGSSIGTSA
+5151 ELTGSSIGTST

-5178 DVTTTA
+5178 DMTTTT

-5195 PIASARIAGG
+5195 PIASAQIAGG
-5205 GKITTDGLMSLTG
+5205 GKITTDGLMSFTG
-5218 TDTLGFGTG
+5218 SDTLGFGTG
-5227 STLELET
+5227 SALELAT
-5234 ALGLDT
+5234 SLGLDT
-5240 SASSGTDAK
+5240 SASSGTDAT
-5249 GGTLSLVTGG
+5249 GGTLSIVTGG
-5259 PVGSATR
+5259 SVGSATK
-5266 RFETALGTFNYT
+5266 RFETALGTFNYA

-5288 MREADDLTIASLTQM
+5288 MHEADYLTIASLTQLVVG
-5303 TADSPTDITVGGALT
+5303 SPTDITLGGALT

-5336 EGRIVAK
+5336 QGRIVAG

-5364 SLYAAT
+5364 SLYAST

-5385 FEQVTAGGTGAIAL
+5385 LEQVTAGGTGAIAL
-5399 TSVNAPL
+5399 TSDNAPL
-5406 TLLSGPGIT
+5406 TLLTGPGIT
-5415 TQGGAIGLGV
+5415 TQGGEIGLDV

-5432 DILSHDGAISIKSA
+5432 DILSRNGAISIQSA
-5446 GLLQQAAGTSIDA
+5446 GLLQQGADTSIDA
-5459 GTGTIGLD
+5459 GTGTITLD
-5467 VAGNMVA
+5467 VAGDMIA
-5474 AHVVTQSTADP
+5474 SHVVTQSTADP
-5485 ALIVGVKGALS
+5485 ALTVEVKGALS
-5496 IASGQSGTVFE
+5496 TASGQSGTVFE
-5507 ANAAGAGTVL
+5507 ANAVGAGTVL
-5517 TLGSMTPIGPN
+5517 NLGSMTPTGPN

-5533 FDHVTATVATG
+5533 FDHVTAQVANG
-5544 AMHLNERDAIRLDR
+5544 AMHLNERDAIRLDL
-5558 LQTNDG
+5558 LQTNSG

-5583 ASPIVISAGRG
+5583 ASPIVISAGQG

-5599 GAQLA
+5599 DATLA
-5604 GGDLRLF
+5604 GGDVRLF

-5619 ETGTAFMGDMSDGAT
+5619 ETAPTFMGDISDGAT
-5634 GHFYADGDVTYTETA
+5634 GHFYANGDVNYTETT

-5660 NGALKLDSA
+5660 TGALHLDTVN
-5669 SGQMALGV
+5669 GQMTLGV
-5677 LGARTDLTLAADD
+5677 LGARTDLALAADD

-5702 DLADEQT
+5702 DLADEQAM
-5709 LQLIHPE
+5709 QLIHPE
-5716 LYGQREAQAP
+5716 LYGQREAQSP
-5726 NNADLRARNAGSSL
+5726 NNADLRARNAGSTL

-5747 RDTLGLHADNIDA
+5747 RDTLGLHADTIDA
-5760 YLYDVTPADALALT
+5760 YLYDITPADALALT
-5774 LDGHDDGMAAQV
+5774 LDGHNDGMAAQV
-5786 DVSSI
+5786 NVNSI
-5791 GDGPVLFIPEAQ
+5791 GDGPVLFIPQSQ

-5880 INAGKYSFSQSNRID
+5880 INAGKYSFSQYDRIELD
-5895 LNVTEGLVLNRRLA
+5895 VTEGLVLNRRLA

-5936 SGAGAGVTTP
+5936 SGARAGVTRP
-5946 GQIMRLPSTQ
+5946 GAIMRLPSTQ

-5964 TWVVS
+5964 TWVVT